1 MKNYTSFESITIKI
15 ASPERIKEWSY
26 GEVKKPETIN
36 YRTLKPERDGLF
48 CEKIFGTTKDWE
60 CYCGKF
66 KSIRYKGVICDKCGV
81 EVTHSKVRRERMG
94 HIELAAPVSHIWYY
108 RSVPSRMGLL
118 LDMTMNSLKTIL
130 YFEKYVIIDPA
141 DSGRNKGELLDE
153 EEYHSYLDEYGD
165 KFVAGI
171 GADAIKELLSR
182 IDIETEARN
191 IRQKIQDKKVTDKRM
206 LKRLEVLEAF
216 RDSGN
221 RPEWM
226 VLDVVPVIPPELRP
240 MVQLDGGRFAT
251 SDLNDLYRRVI
262 NRNNRLKRLLA
273 LKAPEIIVRNEK
285 RMLQEAVD
293 ALFDNSRRKRTV
305 KGKGNRPLKSISD
318 MLKGKQGRFRQNLL
332 GKRVDYS
339 GRSVIVVGPEL
350 KFHQMGLPKK
360 MALELFKPFIMKRLV
375 DLELAPNIKS
385 AKKKVEAE
393 DKDVFEALETVVKE
407 HPVLLNRAPTLH
419 RLGIQ
424 AFLPVLVDGKAIK
437 LHPLVCH
444 AFNADFDGDQMAIH
458 VPLSPKAQLETWM
471 LMLSPHNILNPAN
484 GHPICGP
491 TQDIVLGIYYLTSEI
506 KGGAGAGKFF
516 TGLEEIMYAIDSG
529 YLDIRAKISVLY
541 NNKIIETTPGRL
553 IFNTSL
559 PKGYSYVNK
568 VLGDKETNK
577 IIAEVYDLHGPGATV
592 VMLDEIKKLGYRY
605 ATRFAPTISIHDIK
619 GSPLKAALVS
629 DANKEVEKAD
639 MEYRKGIITN
649 EERKK
654 KVIEIWTKT
663 NDKITE
669 NMFKELEKDNDGFNP
684 VYVMAVSGARGSKQQ
699 IRQLAGMRGLMAK
712 PSGEIIELAIR
723 SNFREGLG
731 ILEFFIS
738 THGARKGLSDTA
750 LKTADAGYLTRRLVD
765 ISQDV
770 IITEKDCGTDAYI
783 TLGIVKE
790 GENVIV
796 SLADRV
802 FGRYTAEDIIDP
814 VTEQVVYPRNTI
826 IVRSVGQKIENL
838 GYTQLKVRSPL
849 TCESKHGI
857 CIMCYGMDMA
867 RLVPAEIGEA
877 VGTIAAQSIGQPGT
891 QLTMRTFHI
900 GGVASAKVKE
910 KEYKVSYQA
919 LVKSISGKIVVTA
932 EGKRLFARPGS
943 IVVQNLVQEF
953 DLSELTNIRVEQ
965 GQKVDKGQV
974 IASNQKGEMIHADST
989 GTVDMNSNQKFR
1001 VMGDDTVIP
1010 VRSGTLLFVSQ
1021 GDVIPPNKAL
1031 AEFDPFNEVLISELD
1046 GTVSWVDLEVGKNLR
1061 RDEDQKT
1068 SNVIFKIIEQ
1078 KREKLNPRLVVT
1090 DSNGHSVEYVLP
1102 VDAILL
1108 HRNGDKVKIGDALY
1122 KIPSIAEKTRD
1133 IVGGLPRV
1141 DELFEARRPKD
1152 PATLAEISGKI
1163 EDKGEIVKEKRILWI
1178 IPDNPDLEKIKVTIP
1193 VGKQLRVQDGDYVK
1207 QGDQL
1212 DDGNFD
1218 PHDILRVKGVD
1229 ALHAYLVKEVQEVY
1243 RLQGVHINDKHIEV
1257 VVRQMLRKV
1266 TITDSGDTS
1275 FVSQQQVDKFS
1286 FKDENKRVEREGGSP
1301 AQSQPILLGLTKASL
1316 NTDSFLSAA
1325 SFQETTKVLTDAAI
1339 KGKTDKLIGLKE
1351 NVIIGHMIP
1360 AGTGMRKYLN
1370 IDVFKDYYGDLERD
1384 DDDFDDTSLD
1394 EEGGVSQYV
1403 NPEQNTVAVEVTDKS
1418 DMEIEENDEDDLGEE
1433 LPEGALE
1440 DPAVP
1445 RTRSLMD
1452 DLDDDFEEEEE
1463 EESGEDDD

>member
-1 MKNYTSFESITIKI
+1 MRNYNSFESITIRL
-15 ASPERIKEWSY
+15 ASPERIKEWSF

-66 KSIRYKGVICDKCGV
+66 KSIRYKGVVCDKCGV

-118 LDMTMNSLKTIL
+118 LDMTINQLKSVL

-141 DSGRNKGELLDE
+141 DSGRNRGELIDE
-153 EEYHSYLDEYGD
+153 DEYHNYLDEYGD
-165 KFVAGI
+165 KFIAGI
-171 GADAIKELLSR
+171 GGDAIKELLAR
-182 IDIETEARN
+182 IDVDAEARV
-191 IRQKIQDKKVTDKRM
+191 IRQKIQDKNKISDKRIF
-206 LKRLEVLEAF
+206 KRLEVLEAF

-240 MVQLDGGRFAT
+240 MVQLEGGRFAT

-350 KFHQMGLPKK
+350 KYHQMGLPKK

-385 AKKKVEAE
+385 AKKKIEAE
-393 DKDVFEALETVVKE
+393 DKEVFDVLETVVKE

-424 AFLPVLVDGKAIK
+424 AFLPVLVEGKAIK

-458 VPLSPKAQLETWM
+458 VPLAPKAQLETWM

-484 GHPICGP
+484 GQPICGP
-491 TQDIVLGIYYLTSEI
+491 TQDIVLGIYYLTSEVKDA
-506 KGGAGAGKFF
+506 KGEGKFF
-516 TGLEEIMYAIDSG
+516 TGLEEVMYAIETKTVE
-529 YLDIRAKISVLY
+529 IRSKISVLHEG
-541 NNKIIETTPGRL
+541 KIIETTPGRL
-553 IFNTSL
+553 IFNQVM
-559 PKGYSYVNK
+559 PKGYVYINRT
-568 VLGDKETNK
+568 LGDKETNK
-577 IIAEVYDLHGPGATV
+577 IIADVYEKFGPGITV
-592 VMLDEIKKLGYRY
+592 VMLDEIKRLGYRY
-605 ATRFAPTISIHDIK
+605 ATVFAPTISIDDIRV
-619 GSPLKAALVS
+619 SPQKEGLVN

-649 EERKK
+649 EERRK

-663 NDKITE
+663 NDRITE
-669 NMFKELEKDNDGFNP
+669 GMFKELEKDQAGFNP
-684 VYVMAVSGARGSKQQ
+684 VYVMAASGARGSKQQ

-731 ILEFFIS
+731 VLEFFIS
-738 THGARKGLSDTA
+738 THGARKGLADTA

-770 IITEKDCGTDAYI
+770 IVSEDDCGTKANI

-802 FGRYTAEDIIDP
+802 FGRYTAEDLVDP
-814 VTEQVVYPRNTI
+814 VTEKVVFPKDTLITRAL
-826 IVRSVGQKIENL
+826 GQQIENL
-838 GYTQLKVRSPL
+838 GYDKIKVRSPL
-849 TCESKHGI
+849 TCRSRHGI
-857 CIMCYGMDMA
+857 CTKCYGMDMA

-891 QLTMRTFHI
+891 QLTMRTFHV
-900 GGVASAKVKE
+900 GGAASATIQE
-910 KEYKVSYQA
+910 KEHKVPFRS
-919 LVKSISGKIVVTA
+919 LVKSINGRLVTNA
-932 EGKRLFARPGS
+932 NGAKVFARRGTI
-943 IVVQNLVQEF
+943 IVNRLIQEF
-953 DLSELTNIRVEQ
+953 NTESLSSVRIVD
-965 GQKVDKGQV
+965 GQRLE
-974 IASNQKGEMIHADST
+974 KGEVFATQVGEST
-989 GTVDMNSNQKFR
+989 EQRITSDQAGVVSLVGTTLR
-1001 VMGDDTVIP
+1001 ILGDDIVIP
-1010 VRSGTLLFVSQ
+1010 VKIGTILKAEEGQIVEE
-1021 GDVIPPNKAL
+1021 NKAL
-1031 AEFDPFNEVLISELD
+1031 AEFDPYNEVAVSETA
-1046 GTVSWVDLEVGKNLR
+1046 GTIVWEDLEIGKNVR
-1061 RDEDQKT
+1061 RDVDPKT
-1068 SNVIFKIIEQ
+1068 SNIILKVVEQKKDRLVPKVIVGSDGYSVPVDALLQFQNGDKVREGDVIFKI
-1078 KREKLNPRLVVT
+1078 P
-1090 DSNGHSVEYVLP
+1090 SV
-1102 VDAILL
+1102 
-1108 HRNGDKVKIGDALY
+1108 
-1122 KIPSIAEKTRD
+1122 AEKTRD
-1133 IVGGLPRV
+1133 ITGGLPRV

-1152 PATLAEISGKI
+1152 ACTLAEIDGKI
-1163 EDKGEIVKEKRILWI
+1163 EDKGEIVKEKRILYI
-1178 IPDNPDLEKIKVTIP
+1178 LPDSPEQEKVKVAIPI
-1193 VGKQLRVQDGDYVK
+1193 GKQIRVRQGDFVK
-1207 QGDQL
+1207 RGDQL
-1212 DDGNFD
+1212 DEGNFD
-1218 PHDILRVKGVD
+1218 PHDILAIKGPS
-1229 ALHAYLVKEVQEVY
+1229 ALHEYLVSEVQEVY

-1257 VVRQMLRKV
+1257 VVRSMLRKV
-1266 TITDSGDTS
+1266 IITDSGDTS
-1275 FVSQQQVDKFS
+1275 FVNQQQVDKFL
-1286 FKDENKRVEREGGSP
+1286 FDEENDRVEQEGGSP
-1301 AQSQPILLGLTKASL
+1301 AQGTPVLLGLTKASL
-1316 NTDSFLSAA
+1316 NTESYFSAA

-1339 KGKTDKLIGLKE
+1339 KGKTDNLMGLKE

-1360 AGTGMRKYLN
+1360 AGTGMKKYRD
-1370 IDVFKDYYGDLERD
+1370 IEVFKELPGDLD
-1384 DDDFDDTSLD
+1384 W
-1394 EEGGVSQYV
+1394 
-1403 NPEQNTVAVEVTDKS
+1403 
-1418 DMEIEENDEDDLGEE
+1418 DLE
-1433 LPEGALE
+1433 
-1440 DPAVP
+1440 
-1445 RTRSLMD
+1445 S
-1452 DLDDDFEEEEE
+1452 EEEEE
-1463 EESGEDDD
+1463 ELSELSESAPVSTATLSRLVAEEDEDEDELEEESDDSDDEDDDD

>member
-1 MKNYTSFESITIKI
+1 MRNYNSFESITIRL
-15 ASPERIKEWSY
+15 ASPERIKEWSF

-66 KSIRYKGVICDKCGV
+66 KSIRYKGVVCDKCGV

-118 LDMTMNSLKTIL
+118 LDMTINQLKSVL

-141 DSGRNKGELLDE
+141 DSGRNRGELIDE
-153 EEYHSYLDEYGD
+153 DEYHNYLDEYGD
-165 KFVAGI
+165 KFIAGI
-171 GADAIKELLSR
+171 GGDAIKELLAR
-182 IDIETEARN
+182 IDVDAEARV
-191 IRQKIQDKKVTDKRM
+191 IRQKIQDKNKISDKRIF
-206 LKRLEVLEAF
+206 KRLEVLEAF

-240 MVQLDGGRFAT
+240 MVQLEGGRFAT

-350 KFHQMGLPKK
+350 KYHQMGLPKK

-385 AKKKVEAE
+385 AKKKIEAE
-393 DKDVFEALETVVKE
+393 DKEVFDVLETVVKE

-424 AFLPVLVDGKAIK
+424 AFLPVLVEGKAIK

-458 VPLSPKAQLETWM
+458 VPLAPKAQLETWM

-484 GHPICGP
+484 GQPICGP
-491 TQDIVLGIYYLTSEI
+491 TQDIVLGIYYLTSEVKDG
-506 KGGAGAGKFF
+506 KGEGKFF
-516 TGLEEIMYAIDSG
+516 TGLEEVMYAIETKTVE
-529 YLDIRAKISVLY
+529 IRSKISVLHEG
-541 NNKIIETTPGRL
+541 KIIETTPGRL
-553 IFNTSL
+553 IFNQVM
-559 PKGYSYVNK
+559 PKGYVYINRT
-568 VLGDKETNK
+568 LGDKETNK
-577 IIAEVYDLHGPGATV
+577 IIADVYEKFGPGLTV
-592 VMLDEIKKLGYRY
+592 VMLDEIKRLGYRY
-605 ATRFAPTISIHDIK
+605 ATLFAPTISIDDIRV
-619 GSPLKAALVS
+619 SPQKEGLVN

-649 EERKK
+649 EERRK

-663 NDKITE
+663 NDRITDG
-669 NMFKELEKDNDGFNP
+669 MFKELEKDQGGFNP
-684 VYVMAVSGARGSKQQ
+684 VFVMAASGARGSKQQ

-731 ILEFFIS
+731 VLEFFIS
-738 THGARKGLSDTA
+738 THGARKGLADTA

-770 IITEKDCGTDAYI
+770 IVSEDDCGTKTNI

-796 SLADRV
+796 SLGDRV
-802 FGRYTAEDIIDP
+802 FGRYTAEDLVDP
-814 VTEQVVYPRNTI
+814 VSEKVVFPKDTLITRAI
-826 IVRSVGQKIENL
+826 GQQIENL
-838 GYTQLKVRSPL
+838 GYDKIKVRSPL
-849 TCESKHGI
+849 TCRSRHGI
-857 CIMCYGMDMA
+857 CTKCYGMDMA

-891 QLTMRTFHI
+891 QLTMRTFHV
-900 GGVASAKVKE
+900 GGAASATIQE
-910 KEYKVSYQA
+910 KEHKVPYRS
-919 LVKSISGKIVVTA
+919 LVKSINGRLVTNA
-932 EGKRLFARPGS
+932 NGAKVFARRGTI
-943 IVVQNLVQEF
+943 IVNRLIQEF
-953 DLSELTNIRVEQ
+953 NTDSLSSVRIVD
-965 GQKVDKGQV
+965 GQRLE
-974 IASNQKGEMIHADST
+974 KGEVFATQVGEST
-989 GTVDMNSNQKFR
+989 EQRITSDQAGTVSLVGTTLR
-1001 VMGDDTVIP
+1001 ILGDDFVLP
-1010 VRSGTLLFVSQ
+1010 VKIGTILRTEEGQIVEE
-1021 GDVIPPNKAL
+1021 NKAL
-1031 AEFDPFNEVLISELD
+1031 AEFDPYNEVAVSETA
-1046 GTVSWVDLEVGKNLR
+1046 GTIVWEDLEIGKNVR
-1061 RDEDQKT
+1061 RDVDPKT
-1068 SNVIFKIIEQ
+1068 SNIILKVVEQKKDRLVPKVVVGSDGYSVPVDALLQFQNGDKVREGDVIFKI
-1078 KREKLNPRLVVT
+1078 P
-1090 DSNGHSVEYVLP
+1090 SV
-1102 VDAILL
+1102 
-1108 HRNGDKVKIGDALY
+1108 
-1122 KIPSIAEKTRD
+1122 AEKTRD
-1133 IVGGLPRV
+1133 ITGGLPRV

-1152 PATLAEISGKI
+1152 ACTLAEIDGKI
-1163 EDKGEIVKEKRILWI
+1163 EDKGEIVKEKRILYI
-1178 IPDNPDLEKIKVTIP
+1178 VPETTELEKVKVAIP
-1193 VGKQLRVQDGDYVK
+1193 IGKQIRVRQGDFVK
-1207 QGDQL
+1207 RGDQL
-1212 DDGNFD
+1212 DEGNFD
-1218 PHDILRVKGVD
+1218 PHDILTIKGPN
-1229 ALHAYLVKEVQEVY
+1229 ALHEYLVSEVQEVY

-1266 TITDSGDTS
+1266 IITDSGDTS
-1275 FVSQQQVDKFS
+1275 FVNQQQVDKFL
-1286 FKDENKRVEREGGSP
+1286 FDEENDRVEKEGGSP
-1301 AQSQPILLGLTKASL
+1301 AQGTPVLLGLTKASL
-1316 NTDSFLSAA
+1316 NTESYFSAA

-1339 KGKTDKLIGLKE
+1339 KGKTDNLVGLKE

-1360 AGTGMRKYLN
+1360 AGTGMKKYRD
-1370 IDVFKDYYGDLERD
+1370 IEVFKEMPGDLD
-1384 DDDFDDTSLD
+1384 W
-1394 EEGGVSQYV
+1394 
-1403 NPEQNTVAVEVTDKS
+1403 
-1418 DMEIEENDEDDLGEE
+1418 DLE
-1433 LPEGALE
+1433 
-1440 DPAVP
+1440 
-1445 RTRSLMD
+1445 T
-1452 DLDDDFEEEEE
+1452 EEEEE
-1463 EESGEDDD
+1463 EVSELSEATPVSAATLTRLVAEEDEDEDELEEEAEEAEDDDED

>member
-1 MKNYTSFESITIKI
+1 MRNYNSFESITIRL
-15 ASPERIKEWSY
+15 ASPERIKEWSF

-66 KSIRYKGVICDKCGV
+66 KSIRYKGVVCDKCGV

-118 LDMTMNSLKTIL
+118 LDMTINQLKSVL

-141 DSGRNKGELLDE
+141 DSGRNRGELIDE
-153 EEYHSYLDEYGD
+153 DEYHNYLDEYGD
-165 KFVAGI
+165 KFIAGI
-171 GADAIKELLSR
+171 GGDAIKELLAR
-182 IDIETEARN
+182 IDVDAEARV
-191 IRQKIQDKKVTDKRM
+191 IRQKIQDKNKISDKRIF
-206 LKRLEVLEAF
+206 KRLEVLEAF

-240 MVQLDGGRFAT
+240 MVQLEGGRFAT

-350 KFHQMGLPKK
+350 KYHQMGLPKK

-385 AKKKVEAE
+385 AKKKIEAE
-393 DKDVFEALETVVKE
+393 DKEVFDVLETVVKE

-424 AFLPVLVDGKAIK
+424 AFLPVLVEGKAIK

-458 VPLSPKAQLETWM
+458 VPLAPKAQLETWM

-484 GHPICGP
+484 GQPICGP
-491 TQDIVLGIYYLTSEI
+491 TQDIVLGIYYLTSEVKDA
-506 KGGAGAGKFF
+506 KGEGKFF
-516 TGLEEIMYAIDSG
+516 TGLEEVMYAIETKTVE
-529 YLDIRAKISVLY
+529 IRSKISVLHEG
-541 NNKIIETTPGRL
+541 KIIETTPGRL
-553 IFNTSL
+553 IFNQVM
-559 PKGYSYVNK
+559 PKGYVYINRT
-568 VLGDKETNK
+568 LGDKETNK
-577 IIAEVYDLHGPGATV
+577 IIADVYEKFGPGITV
-592 VMLDEIKKLGYRY
+592 VMLDEIKRLGYRY
-605 ATRFAPTISIHDIK
+605 ATVFAPTISIDDIRV
-619 GSPLKAALVS
+619 SPQKEGLVN

-649 EERKK
+649 EERRK

-663 NDKITE
+663 NDRITE
-669 NMFKELEKDNDGFNP
+669 GMFKELEKDQAGFNP
-684 VYVMAVSGARGSKQQ
+684 VYVMAASGARGSKQQ

-731 ILEFFIS
+731 VLEFFIS
-738 THGARKGLSDTA
+738 THGARKGLADTA

-770 IITEKDCGTDAYI
+770 IVSEDDCGTKANI

-802 FGRYTAEDIIDP
+802 FGRYTAEDLVDP
-814 VTEQVVYPRNTI
+814 VTEKVVFPKDTLITRAL
-826 IVRSVGQKIENL
+826 GQQIENL
-838 GYTQLKVRSPL
+838 GYDKIKVRSPL
-849 TCESKHGI
+849 TCRSRHGI
-857 CIMCYGMDMA
+857 CTKCYGMDMA

-891 QLTMRTFHI
+891 QLTMRTFHV
-900 GGVASAKVKE
+900 GGAASATISEREHKVPYRSIVKSINGRLVTNANSAKV
-910 KEYKVSYQA
+910 
-919 LVKSISGKIVVTA
+919 
-932 EGKRLFARPGS
+932 FARRGTI
-943 IVVQNLVQEF
+943 IVNRLIQEF
-953 DLSELTNIRVEQ
+953 NTESLSSVRIVD
-965 GQKVDKGQV
+965 GQRLE
-974 IASNQKGEMIHADST
+974 KGEVFATQVGEST
-989 GTVDMNSNQKFR
+989 EQRITSDQAGVVSLVGTTLR
-1001 VMGDDTVIP
+1001 ILGDDIVIP
-1010 VRSGTLLFVSQ
+1010 VKIGTILKVEEGQ
-1021 GDVIPPNKAL
+1021 IVDENRAL
-1031 AEFDPFNEVLISELD
+1031 AEFDPFNEVAVSETA
-1046 GTVSWVDLEVGKNLR
+1046 GTIQWEDLEIGKNVR
-1061 RDEDQKT
+1061 RDVDPKT
-1068 SNVIFKIIEQ
+1068 SNIILKVVEQ
-1078 KREKLNPRLVVT
+1078 KKDRLVPKVIVGS
-1090 DSNGHSVEYVLP
+1090 DSYSVP
-1102 VDAILL
+1102 VDALL
-1108 HRNGDKVKIGDALY
+1108 QFQNGDKVREGDIIF
-1122 KIPSIAEKTRD
+1122 KIPSVAEKTRD
-1133 IVGGLPRV
+1133 ITGGLPRV

-1152 PATLAEISGKI
+1152 ACTLAEIDGKI
-1163 EDKGEIVKEKRILWI
+1163 EDKGEIVKEKRILYI
-1178 IPDNPDLEKIKVTIP
+1178 IPETAEQEKVKVAIP
-1193 VGKQLRVQDGDYVK
+1193 VGKQIRVRQGDFVK
-1207 QGDQL
+1207 RGDQL
-1212 DDGNFD
+1212 DEGNFD
-1218 PHDILRVKGVD
+1218 PHDILAIKGPS
-1229 ALHAYLVKEVQEVY
+1229 ALHEYLVSEVQEVY

-1257 VVRQMLRKV
+1257 VVRSMLRKV
-1266 TITDSGDTS
+1266 IITDSGDTS
-1275 FVSQQQVDKFS
+1275 FVNQQQVDKFL
-1286 FKDENKRVEREGGSP
+1286 FDEENDRVEQEGGSP
-1301 AQSQPILLGLTKASL
+1301 AQGTPVLLGLTKASL
-1316 NTDSFLSAA
+1316 NTESYFSAA

-1339 KGKTDKLIGLKE
+1339 KGKTDNLMGLKE

-1360 AGTGMRKYLN
+1360 AGTGMKKYRD
-1370 IDVFKDYYGDLERD
+1370 IEVFKEMPGDLDWDLESEDEEEEVSELSESAPVSTATLSRLVAEEDEDEDELEEEADDSDDED
-1384 DDDFDDTSLD
+1384 DDD
-1394 EEGGVSQYV
+1394 
-1403 NPEQNTVAVEVTDKS
+1403 
-1418 DMEIEENDEDDLGEE
+1418 
-1433 LPEGALE
+1433 
-1440 DPAVP
+1440 
-1445 RTRSLMD
+1445 
-1452 DLDDDFEEEEE
+1452 
-1463 EESGEDDD
+1463 

>member
-1 MKNYTSFESITIKI
+1 MRNYTSFESITIKI

-36 YRTLKPERDGLF
+36 YRTLKPEREGLF

-66 KSIRYKGVICDKCGV
+66 KSIRYKGVVCDKCGV

-118 LDMTMNSLKTIL
+118 LDMTMNALKSIL

-182 IDIETEARN
+182 IDIEAEARS
-191 IRQKIQDKKVTDKRM
+191 IRQKIQDKKVTDKR
-206 LKRLEVLEAF
+206 LVKRLEVLEAF

-226 VLDVVPVIPPELRP
+226 VLDVLPVIPPELRP

-375 DLELAPNIKS
+375 DLDLAPNIKS

-491 TQDIVLGIYYLTSEI
+491 TQDIVLGIYYLTSEL
-506 KGGAGAGKFF
+506 KNGLGAGKFF
-516 TGLEEIMYAIDSG
+516 ADLDEIMYAIDTG
-529 YLDIRAKISVLY
+529 CLEIRSKINVLHQGR
-541 NNKIIETTPGRL
+541 IIETTAGRM
-553 IFNTSL
+553 IFNKAL
-559 PKGYSYVNK
+559 PKGYNYVNR

-577 IIAEVYDLHGPGATV
+577 IIAEVYDIYGPGPTV
-592 VMLDEIKKLGYRY
+592 IMLDEIKKLGYRY
-605 ATRFAPTISIHDIK
+605 ATKFAPTISIHDIK
-619 GSPLKAALVS
+619 GSPAKAQLVAEAS
-629 DANKEVEKAD
+629 KDVEKAD
-639 MEYRKGIITN
+639 MEYRKGIITDD
-649 EERKK
+649 ERKK
-654 KVIEIWTKT
+654 KVIDIWTKT
-663 NDKITE
+663 SDKITE
-669 NMFKELEKDNDGFNP
+669 SMFKELEKDQDGFNP
-684 VYVMAVSGARGSKQQ
+684 VYVMAASGARGSKQQ

-770 IITEKDCGTDAYI
+770 IITEQDCGTDQSI
-783 TLGIVKE
+783 TLSVVKE

-802 FGRYTAEDIIDP
+802 FGRYTAEDVIDP
-814 VTEQVVYPRNTI
+814 VTEKVIFPRDTL

-838 GYTQLKVRSPL
+838 GYSKLKVRSPL

-857 CIMCYGMDMA
+857 CSKCYGMDMA
-867 RLVPAEIGEA
+867 RLVPVEIGEA

-891 QLTMRTFHI
+891 QLTMRTFHV
-900 GGVASAKVKE
+900 GGAASSKVKE
-910 KEYKVSYQA
+910 KEYKVAYQA
-919 LVKSISGKIVVTA
+919 YVKSISGKMVTTA
-932 EGKRLFARPGS
+932 EGKKLFSRRGS
-943 IVVQNLVQEF
+943 IVVQNLIQEYP
-953 DLSELTNIRVEQ
+953 LSQLTNIKVEV
-965 GQKVDKGQV
+965 GQLVEKGQV
-974 IASNQKGEMIHADST
+974 IASNEKGEMLHAEMSGHVEIHGD
-989 GTVDMNSNQKFR
+989 KFR
-1001 VMGDDTVIP
+1001 LLGDDVVIP
-1010 VRSGTLLFVSQ
+1010 VKIGTILGVNST
-1021 GDVIPPNKAL
+1021 DVVPAGKPL
-1031 AEFDPFNEVLISELD
+1031 AEFDPYNDVAIADFD
-1046 GTVSWVDLEVGKNLR
+1046 GVITWADLEVGKNLR
-1061 RDEDQKT
+1061 RDEDPKT
-1068 SNVIFKIIEQ
+1068 GNAIFKVIEQ
-1078 KREKLNPRLVVT
+1078 KREKLYPRLILT
-1090 DSNGHSVEYVLP
+1090 GEEGVEEYSLP
-1102 VDAILL
+1102 VDAILTVKS
-1108 HRNGDKVKIGDALY
+1108 GDKVKTGNVLY
-1122 KIPSIAEKTRD
+1122 KIPTIAEKTRD
-1133 IVGGLPRV
+1133 ITGGLPRV

-1152 PATLAEISGKI
+1152 AATLAEVSGRI

-1178 IPDNPDLEKIKVTIP
+1178 EPDNGDEKVKVAIP
-1193 VGKQLRVQDGDYVK
+1193 LNKQLRVRHGDYVK
-1207 QGDQL
+1207 RGDQL
-1212 DDGNFD
+1212 DEGNFD
-1218 PHDILRVKGVD
+1218 PHDILRILGID
-1229 ALHAYLVKEVQEVY
+1229 ALYSYLVKEVQEVY

-1266 TITDSGDTS
+1266 VITDSGDTS
-1275 FVSQQQVDKFS
+1275 FVAQQQVDKFV
-1286 FKDENKRVEREGGSP
+1286 FRDENKRVEAEGGSP
-1301 AQSQPILLGLTKASL
+1301 AQAQPILLGLTKASL
-1316 NTDSFLSAA
+1316 NTESFFSAA

-1339 KGKTDKLIGLKE
+1339 KGKTDRLIGLKE

-1360 AGTGMRKYLN
+1360 AGTGMRKYFN
-1370 IDVFKDYYGDLERD
+1370 IDVYKEYYGDLDR
-1384 DDDFDDTSLD
+1384 
-1394 EEGGVSQYV
+1394 EEEVTE
-1403 NPEQNTVAVEVTDKS
+1403 EQETPYLVDRELNTVAIEVTDKK
-1418 DMEIEENDEDDLGEE
+1418 DMEIEENDEEDLGEE
-1433 LPEGALE
+1433 LPEDSMEETTSSRIRSLE
-1440 DPAVP
+1440 DELLEEAEEY
-1445 RTRSLMD
+1445 D
-1452 DLDDDFEEEEE
+1452 EEYEEEE
-1463 EESGEDDD
+1463 

>member
-1 MKNYTSFESITIKI
+1 MRNYNSFESITIRL
-15 ASPERIKEWSY
+15 ASPERIKEWSF

-66 KSIRYKGVICDKCGV
+66 KSIRYKGVVCDKCGV

-118 LDMTMNSLKTIL
+118 LDMTINQLKSVL

-141 DSGRNKGELLDE
+141 DSGRNRGELIDE
-153 EEYHSYLDEYGD
+153 DEYHNYLDEYGD
-165 KFVAGI
+165 KFIAGI
-171 GADAIKELLSR
+171 GGDAIKELLAR
-182 IDIETEARN
+182 IDVDAEARV
-191 IRQKIQDKKVTDKRM
+191 IRQKIQDKNKISDKRIF
-206 LKRLEVLEAF
+206 KRLEVLEAF

-240 MVQLDGGRFAT
+240 MVQLEGGRFAT

-350 KFHQMGLPKK
+350 KYHQMGLPKK

-385 AKKKVEAE
+385 AKKKIEAE
-393 DKDVFEALETVVKE
+393 DKEVFDVLETVVKE

-424 AFLPVLVDGKAIK
+424 AFLPVLVEGKAIK

-458 VPLSPKAQLETWM
+458 VPLAPKAQLETWM

-484 GHPICGP
+484 GQPICGP
-491 TQDIVLGIYYLTSEI
+491 TQDIVLGIYYLTSEVKDG
-506 KGGAGAGKFF
+506 KGEGKFF
-516 TGLEEIMYAIDSG
+516 TGLEEVMYAIETKTVE
-529 YLDIRAKISVLY
+529 IRSKISVLHEG
-541 NNKIIETTPGRL
+541 KIIETTPGRL
-553 IFNTSL
+553 IFNQVM
-559 PKGYSYVNK
+559 PKGYVYINRT
-568 VLGDKETNK
+568 LGDKETNK
-577 IIAEVYDLHGPGATV
+577 IIADVYEKFGPGITV
-592 VMLDEIKKLGYRY
+592 VMLDEIKRLGYRY
-605 ATRFAPTISIHDIK
+605 ATVFAPTISIDDIRV
-619 GSPLKAALVS
+619 SPQKEGLVN

-649 EERKK
+649 EERRK

-663 NDKITE
+663 NDRITE
-669 NMFKELEKDNDGFNP
+669 GMFKELEKDQAGFNP
-684 VYVMAVSGARGSKQQ
+684 VYVMAASGARGSKQQ

-731 ILEFFIS
+731 VLEFFIS
-738 THGARKGLSDTA
+738 THGARKGLADTA

-770 IITEKDCGTDAYI
+770 IVSEDDCGTKANI

-802 FGRYTAEDIIDP
+802 FGRYTAEDLADP
-814 VTEQVVYPRNTI
+814 VTEKVVFPKDTLITRAL
-826 IVRSVGQKIENL
+826 GQQIENL
-838 GYTQLKVRSPL
+838 GYDKIKVRSPL
-849 TCESKHGI
+849 TCRSRHGI
-857 CIMCYGMDMA
+857 CTKCYGMDMA

-891 QLTMRTFHI
+891 QLTMRTFHV
-900 GGVASAKVKE
+900 GGAASATIQE
-910 KEYKVSYQA
+910 KEHKVPFRS
-919 LVKSISGKIVVTA
+919 LVKSINGRLVTNA
-932 EGKRLFARPGS
+932 NGAKVFARRGTI
-943 IVVQNLVQEF
+943 IVNRLIQEF
-953 DLSELTNIRVEQ
+953 NTESLSSVRVVD
-965 GQKVDKGQV
+965 GQRLE
-974 IASNQKGEMIHADST
+974 KGEVFATQVGEST
-989 GTVDMNSNQKFR
+989 EQRITSDQAGVVSLVGTTLR
-1001 VMGDDTVIP
+1001 ILGDDIVIP
-1010 VRSGTLLFVSQ
+1010 VKIGTILKAEEGIIVEE
-1021 GDVIPPNKAL
+1021 NKAL
-1031 AEFDPFNEVLISELD
+1031 AEFDPYNEVAVSEAA
-1046 GTVSWVDLEVGKNLR
+1046 GTIQWEDLEIGKNVR
-1061 RDEDQKT
+1061 RDVDPKT
-1068 SNVIFKIIEQ
+1068 SNIILKVVEQKKDRLVPKVIIGSDSYSVPVDALLQFQNGDKVREGDVIFKI
-1078 KREKLNPRLVVT
+1078 P
-1090 DSNGHSVEYVLP
+1090 SV
-1102 VDAILL
+1102 
-1108 HRNGDKVKIGDALY
+1108 
-1122 KIPSIAEKTRD
+1122 AEKTRD
-1133 IVGGLPRV
+1133 ITGGLPRV

-1152 PATLAEISGKI
+1152 ACTLAEIDGKI
-1163 EDKGEIVKEKRILWI
+1163 EDKGEIVKEKRILYI
-1178 IPDNPDLEKIKVTIP
+1178 LPDSPDLEKVKVAIP
-1193 VGKQLRVQDGDYVK
+1193 IGKQIRVRHGDFVK
-1207 QGDQL
+1207 RGDQL
-1212 DDGNFD
+1212 DEGNFD
-1218 PHDILRVKGVD
+1218 PHDILAIKGPS
-1229 ALHAYLVKEVQEVY
+1229 ALHEYLVSEVQEVY

-1257 VVRQMLRKV
+1257 VVRSMLRKV
-1266 TITDSGDTS
+1266 IITDSGDTS
-1275 FVSQQQVDKFS
+1275 FVNQQQVDKFL
-1286 FKDENKRVEREGGSP
+1286 FDEENDRVEQEGGSP
-1301 AQSQPILLGLTKASL
+1301 AQGTPVLLGLTKASL
-1316 NTDSFLSAA
+1316 NTESYFSAA

-1339 KGKTDKLIGLKE
+1339 KGKTDNLMGLKE

-1360 AGTGMRKYLN
+1360 AGTGMKKYRD
-1370 IDVFKDYYGDLERD
+1370 IEVFKEMPGDLD
-1384 DDDFDDTSLD
+1384 W
-1394 EEGGVSQYV
+1394 
-1403 NPEQNTVAVEVTDKS
+1403 
-1418 DMEIEENDEDDLGEE
+1418 DLE
-1433 LPEGALE
+1433 
-1440 DPAVP
+1440 
-1445 RTRSLMD
+1445 S
-1452 DLDDDFEEEEE
+1452 EEEEE
-1463 EESGEDDD
+1463 ELSELSESAPVSTATLSKLVAEEDEDEDELEEESDDSDDEDDDD

>member
-1 MKNYTSFESITIKI
+1 MRNYNSFESITIRL
-15 ASPERIKEWSY
+15 ASPERIKEWSF

-66 KSIRYKGVICDKCGV
+66 KSIRYKGVVCDKCGV

-118 LDMTMNSLKTIL
+118 LDMTINQLKSVL

-141 DSGRNKGELLDE
+141 DSGRNRGELIDE
-153 EEYHSYLDEYGD
+153 DEYHNYLDEYGD
-165 KFVAGI
+165 KFIAGI
-171 GADAIKELLSR
+171 GGDAIKELLAR
-182 IDIETEARN
+182 IDVDVEARV
-191 IRQKIQDKKVTDKRM
+191 IRQKIQDKNKISDKRIF
-206 LKRLEVLEAF
+206 KRLEVLEAF

-240 MVQLDGGRFAT
+240 MVQLEGGRFAT

-318 MLKGKQGRFRQNLL
+318 MLKGKQGWFRQNLL

-350 KFHQMGLPKK
+350 KYHQMGLPKK

-385 AKKKVEAE
+385 AKKKIEAE
-393 DKDVFEALETVVKE
+393 DKEVFDVLETVVKE

-424 AFLPVLVDGKAIK
+424 AFLPILVEGKAIK

-458 VPLSPKAQLETWM
+458 VPLAPKAQLETWM

-484 GHPICGP
+484 GQPICGP
-491 TQDIVLGIYYLTSEI
+491 TQDIVLGIYYLTSEVKDG
-506 KGGAGAGKFF
+506 KGEGKFF
-516 TGLEEIMYAIDSG
+516 TGLEEVMYAIETKTVE
-529 YLDIRAKISVLY
+529 IRSKISVLHEG
-541 NNKIIETTPGRL
+541 KIIETTPGRL
-553 IFNTSL
+553 IFNQVM
-559 PKGYSYVNK
+559 PKGYVYINRT
-568 VLGDKETNK
+568 LGDKETNK
-577 IIAEVYDLHGPGATV
+577 IIADVYEKFGPGLTV
-592 VMLDEIKKLGYRY
+592 VMLDEIKRLGYRY
-605 ATRFAPTISIHDIK
+605 ATVFAPTISIDDIRV
-619 GSPLKAALVS
+619 SPQKEGLVN

-649 EERKK
+649 EERRK

-663 NDKITE
+663 NDRITDG
-669 NMFKELEKDNDGFNP
+669 MFKELEKDQGGFNP
-684 VYVMAVSGARGSKQQ
+684 VFVMAASGARGSKQQ

-731 ILEFFIS
+731 VLEFFIS
-738 THGARKGLSDTA
+738 THGARKGLADTA

-770 IITEKDCGTDAYI
+770 IVSEDDCGTKANI

-796 SLADRV
+796 SLGDRV
-802 FGRYTAEDIIDP
+802 FGRYTAEDLVDP
-814 VTEQVVYPRNTI
+814 VSEKVVFPKDTLITRAI
-826 IVRSVGQKIENL
+826 GQQIENL
-838 GYTQLKVRSPL
+838 GYDKIKVRSPL
-849 TCESKHGI
+849 TCRSRHGI
-857 CIMCYGMDMA
+857 CTKCYGMDMA

-891 QLTMRTFHI
+891 QLTMRTFHV
-900 GGVASAKVKE
+900 GGAASATIQE
-910 KEYKVSYQA
+910 KEHKVPYRC
-919 LVKSISGKIVVTA
+919 LVKSINGRLVTNA
-932 EGKRLFARPGS
+932 NGAKVFARRGTI
-943 IVVQNLVQEF
+943 IVNRLIQEF
-953 DLSELTNIRVEQ
+953 NTDTLSSVRIVD
-965 GQKVDKGQV
+965 GQRLE
-974 IASNQKGEMIHADST
+974 KGEVFAAQVGESIEQRITSDQA
-989 GTVDMNSNQKFR
+989 GTVSLVGTTLR
-1001 VMGDDTVIP
+1001 ILGDDFVLP
-1010 VRSGTLLFVSQ
+1010 VKIGTILRTEEGLIVEE
-1021 GDVIPPNKAL
+1021 NKAL
-1031 AEFDPFNEVLISELD
+1031 AEFDPYNEVAVSETA
-1046 GTVSWVDLEVGKNLR
+1046 GTIVWEDLEIGKNVR
-1061 RDEDQKT
+1061 RDVDPKT
-1068 SNVIFKIIEQ
+1068 SNIILKVVEQKKDRLVPKVVVGSDGYSVPVDALLQFQNGDKVREGDVIFKI
-1078 KREKLNPRLVVT
+1078 P
-1090 DSNGHSVEYVLP
+1090 SV
-1102 VDAILL
+1102 
-1108 HRNGDKVKIGDALY
+1108 
-1122 KIPSIAEKTRD
+1122 AEKTRD
-1133 IVGGLPRV
+1133 ITGGLPRV

-1152 PATLAEISGKI
+1152 ACTLAEIDGKI
-1163 EDKGEIVKEKRILWI
+1163 EDKGEIVKEKRILYI
-1178 IPDNPDLEKIKVTIP
+1178 VPETTELEKVKVAIP
-1193 VGKQLRVQDGDYVK
+1193 IGKQIRVRQGDFVK
-1207 QGDQL
+1207 RGDQL
-1212 DDGNFD
+1212 DEGNFD
-1218 PHDILRVKGVD
+1218 PHDILTIKGPN
-1229 ALHAYLVKEVQEVY
+1229 ALHEYLVSEVQEVY

-1266 TITDSGDTS
+1266 IITDSGDTS
-1275 FVSQQQVDKFS
+1275 FVNQQQVDKFL
-1286 FKDENKRVEREGGSP
+1286 FDEENDRVEKEGGSP
-1301 AQSQPILLGLTKASL
+1301 AQGTPVLLGLTKASL
-1316 NTDSFLSAA
+1316 NTESYFSAA

-1339 KGKTDKLIGLKE
+1339 KGKTDNLVGLKE

-1360 AGTGMRKYLN
+1360 AGTGMKKYRD
-1370 IDVFKDYYGDLERD
+1370 IEVFKEMPGDLD
-1384 DDDFDDTSLD
+1384 W
-1394 EEGGVSQYV
+1394 
-1403 NPEQNTVAVEVTDKS
+1403 
-1418 DMEIEENDEDDLGEE
+1418 DLE
-1433 LPEGALE
+1433 
-1440 DPAVP
+1440 
-1445 RTRSLMD
+1445 T
-1452 DLDDDFEEEEE
+1452 EEEEE
-1463 EESGEDDD
+1463 EVSELSEAAPVSTTTLSRLVAEEDEDEDELEEEAEDAEEEDED

>member
-1 MKNYTSFESITIKI
+1 MRNYNSFESITIRL
-15 ASPERIKEWSY
+15 ASPERIKEWSF

-66 KSIRYKGVICDKCGV
+66 KSIRYKGVVCDKCGV

-118 LDMTMNSLKTIL
+118 LDMTINQLKSVL

-141 DSGRNKGELLDE
+141 DSGRNRGELIDE
-153 EEYHSYLDEYGD
+153 DEYHNYLDEYGD
-165 KFVAGI
+165 KFIAGI
-171 GADAIKELLSR
+171 GGDAIKELLAR
-182 IDIETEARN
+182 IDVDAEARV
-191 IRQKIQDKKVTDKRM
+191 IRQKIQDKNKISDKRIF
-206 LKRLEVLEAF
+206 KRLEVLEAF

-240 MVQLDGGRFAT
+240 MVQLEGGRFAT

-350 KFHQMGLPKK
+350 KYHQMGLPKK

-385 AKKKVEAE
+385 AKKKIEAE
-393 DKDVFEALETVVKE
+393 DKEVFDVLETVVKE

-424 AFLPVLVDGKAIK
+424 AFLPVLVEGKAIK

-458 VPLSPKAQLETWM
+458 VPLAPKAQLETWM

-484 GHPICGP
+484 GQPICGP
-491 TQDIVLGIYYLTSEI
+491 TQDIVLGIYYLTSEVKDA
-506 KGGAGAGKFF
+506 KGEGKFF
-516 TGLEEIMYAIDSG
+516 TGLEEVMYAIETKTVE
-529 YLDIRAKISVLY
+529 IRSKISVLHEG
-541 NNKIIETTPGRL
+541 KIIETTPGRL
-553 IFNTSL
+553 IFNQVM
-559 PKGYSYVNK
+559 PKGYVYINRT
-568 VLGDKETNK
+568 LGDKETNK
-577 IIAEVYDLHGPGATV
+577 IIADVYEKFGPGITV
-592 VMLDEIKKLGYRY
+592 VMLDEIKRLGYRY
-605 ATRFAPTISIHDIK
+605 ATVFAPTISIDDIRV
-619 GSPLKAALVS
+619 SPQKEGLVN

-649 EERKK
+649 EERRK

-663 NDKITE
+663 NDRITE
-669 NMFKELEKDNDGFNP
+669 GMFKELEKDQAGFNP
-684 VYVMAVSGARGSKQQ
+684 VYVMAASGARGSKQQ

-731 ILEFFIS
+731 VLEFFIS
-738 THGARKGLSDTA
+738 THGARKGLADTA

-770 IITEKDCGTDAYI
+770 IVSEDDCGTKANI

-802 FGRYTAEDIIDP
+802 FGRYTAEDLVDP
-814 VTEQVVYPRNTI
+814 VTEKVVFPKDTLITRAL
-826 IVRSVGQKIENL
+826 GQQIENL
-838 GYTQLKVRSPL
+838 GYDKIKVRSPL
-849 TCESKHGI
+849 TCRSRHGI
-857 CIMCYGMDMA
+857 CTKCYGMDMA

-891 QLTMRTFHI
+891 QLTMRTFHV
-900 GGVASAKVKE
+900 GGAASATIQE
-910 KEYKVSYQA
+910 KEHKVPFRS
-919 LVKSISGKIVVTA
+919 LVKSINGRLVTNA
-932 EGKRLFARPGS
+932 NGAKVFARRGTI
-943 IVVQNLVQEF
+943 IVNRLIQEF
-953 DLSELTNIRVEQ
+953 NTESLSSVRVADEQ
-965 GQKVDKGQV
+965 RLE
-974 IASNQKGEMIHADST
+974 KGEVFATQVSDST
-989 GTVDMNSNQKFR
+989 EQRITSDQAGIVSLVGTTLR
-1001 VMGDDTVIP
+1001 ILGDDIVIP
-1010 VRSGTLLFVSQ
+1010 VKIGTILKAEEGIIVEE
-1021 GDVIPPNKAL
+1021 NKAL
-1031 AEFDPFNEVLISELD
+1031 AEFDPFNEVAVSETS
-1046 GTVSWVDLEVGKNLR
+1046 GTIQWEDLEIGKNVR
-1061 RDEDQKT
+1061 RDVDPKT
-1068 SNVIFKIIEQ
+1068 SNIILKVVEQ
-1078 KREKLNPRLVVT
+1078 KKDRLVPKVVVGS
-1090 DSNGHSVEYVLP
+1090 DSYSVP
-1102 VDAILL
+1102 VDALL
-1108 HRNGDKVKIGDALY
+1108 QFQNGDKVREGDIIF
-1122 KIPSIAEKTRD
+1122 KIPSVAEKTRD
-1133 IVGGLPRV
+1133 ITGGLPRV

-1152 PATLAEISGKI
+1152 ACTLAEIDGKI
-1163 EDKGEIVKEKRILWI
+1163 EDKGEIVKEKRILYI
-1178 IPDNPDLEKIKVTIP
+1178 IPETAEQEKVKVAIP
-1193 VGKQLRVQDGDYVK
+1193 VGKQIRVRQGDFVK
-1207 QGDQL
+1207 RGDQL
-1212 DDGNFD
+1212 DEGNFD
-1218 PHDILRVKGVD
+1218 PHDILAIKGPS
-1229 ALHAYLVKEVQEVY
+1229 ALHEYLVSEVQEVY

-1257 VVRQMLRKV
+1257 VVRSMLRKV
-1266 TITDSGDTS
+1266 IITDSGDTS
-1275 FVSQQQVDKFS
+1275 FVNQQQVDKFL
-1286 FKDENKRVEREGGSP
+1286 FDEENDRVEQEGGSP
-1301 AQSQPILLGLTKASL
+1301 AQGTPVLLGLTKASL
-1316 NTDSFLSAA
+1316 NTESYFSAA

-1339 KGKTDKLIGLKE
+1339 KGKTDNLMGLKE

-1360 AGTGMRKYLN
+1360 AGTGMKKYRD
-1370 IDVFKDYYGDLERD
+1370 IEVFKEMPGDLD
-1384 DDDFDDTSLD
+1384 W
-1394 EEGGVSQYV
+1394 
-1403 NPEQNTVAVEVTDKS
+1403 
-1418 DMEIEENDEDDLGEE
+1418 DLE
-1433 LPEGALE
+1433 
-1440 DPAVP
+1440 
-1445 RTRSLMD
+1445 S
-1452 DLDDDFEEEEE
+1452 EEEEE
-1463 EESGEDDD
+1463 ELSELSESAPVSTATLSRLVAEEDEDEDELEEESDDSDDEDDDD

>member
-1 MKNYTSFESITIKI
+1 MRNYNSFESITIRL
-15 ASPERIKEWSY
+15 ASPERIKEWSF

-66 KSIRYKGVICDKCGV
+66 KSIRYKGVVCDKCGV

-118 LDMTMNSLKTIL
+118 LDMTINQLKSVL

-141 DSGRNKGELLDE
+141 DSGRNRGELIDE
-153 EEYHSYLDEYGD
+153 DEYHNYLDEYGD
-165 KFVAGI
+165 KFIAGI
-171 GADAIKELLSR
+171 GGDAIKELLAR
-182 IDIETEARN
+182 IDVDAEARV
-191 IRQKIQDKKVTDKRM
+191 IRQKIQDKNKISDKRIF
-206 LKRLEVLEAF
+206 KRLEVLEAF

-240 MVQLDGGRFAT
+240 MVQLEGGRFAT

-350 KFHQMGLPKK
+350 KYHQMGLPKK

-385 AKKKVEAE
+385 AKKKIEAE
-393 DKDVFEALETVVKE
+393 DKEVFDVLETVVKE

-424 AFLPVLVDGKAIK
+424 AFLPVLVEGKAIK

-458 VPLSPKAQLETWM
+458 VPLAPKAQLETWM

-484 GHPICGP
+484 GQPICGP
-491 TQDIVLGIYYLTSEI
+491 TQDIVLGIYYLTSEVKDG
-506 KGGAGAGKFF
+506 KGEGKFF
-516 TGLEEIMYAIDSG
+516 TGLEEVMYAIETKTVE
-529 YLDIRAKISVLY
+529 IRSKISVLHEG
-541 NNKIIETTPGRL
+541 KIIETTPGRL
-553 IFNTSL
+553 IFNQVM
-559 PKGYSYVNK
+559 PKGYVYINRT
-568 VLGDKETNK
+568 LGDKETNK
-577 IIAEVYDLHGPGATV
+577 IIADVYEKFGPGITV
-592 VMLDEIKKLGYRY
+592 VMLDEIKRLGYRY
-605 ATRFAPTISIHDIK
+605 ATVFAPTISIDDIRV
-619 GSPLKAALVS
+619 SPQKEGLVN

-649 EERKK
+649 EERRK

-663 NDKITE
+663 NDRITE
-669 NMFKELEKDNDGFNP
+669 GMFKELEKDQAGFNP
-684 VYVMAVSGARGSKQQ
+684 VYVMAASGARGSKQQ

-731 ILEFFIS
+731 VLEFFIS
-738 THGARKGLSDTA
+738 THGARKGLADTA

-770 IITEKDCGTDAYI
+770 IVSEDDCGTKANI

-802 FGRYTAEDIIDP
+802 FGRYTAEDLVDP
-814 VTEQVVYPRNTI
+814 VTEKVVFPKDTLITRAL
-826 IVRSVGQKIENL
+826 GQQIENL
-838 GYTQLKVRSPL
+838 GYDKIKVRSPL
-849 TCESKHGI
+849 TCRSRHGI
-857 CIMCYGMDMA
+857 CTKCYGMDMA

-891 QLTMRTFHI
+891 QLTMRTFHV
-900 GGVASAKVKE
+900 GGAASATIQE
-910 KEYKVSYQA
+910 KEHKVPFRS
-919 LVKSISGKIVVTA
+919 LVKSINGRLVTNA
-932 EGKRLFARPGS
+932 NGAKVFARRGTI
-943 IVVQNLVQEF
+943 IVNRLIQEF
-953 DLSELTNIRVEQ
+953 NTESLSSVRVVD
-965 GQKVDKGQV
+965 GQRLE
-974 IASNQKGEMIHADST
+974 KGEVFATQVGEST
-989 GTVDMNSNQKFR
+989 EQRITSDQAGVVSLVGTTLR
-1001 VMGDDTVIP
+1001 ILGDDIVIP
-1010 VRSGTLLFVSQ
+1010 VKIGTILKAEEGIIVEE
-1021 GDVIPPNKAL
+1021 NKAL
-1031 AEFDPFNEVLISELD
+1031 AEFDPYNEVAVSEAA
-1046 GTVSWVDLEVGKNLR
+1046 GTIQWEDLEIGKNVR
-1061 RDEDQKT
+1061 RDVDPKT
-1068 SNVIFKIIEQ
+1068 SNIILKVVEQKKDRLVPKVIIGSDSYSVPVDALLQFQNGDKVREGDVIFKI
-1078 KREKLNPRLVVT
+1078 P
-1090 DSNGHSVEYVLP
+1090 SV
-1102 VDAILL
+1102 
-1108 HRNGDKVKIGDALY
+1108 
-1122 KIPSIAEKTRD
+1122 AEKTRD
-1133 IVGGLPRV
+1133 ITGGLPRV

-1152 PATLAEISGKI
+1152 ACTLAEIDGKI
-1163 EDKGEIVKEKRILWI
+1163 EDKGEIVKEKRILYI
-1178 IPDNPDLEKIKVTIP
+1178 LPDSPELEKVKVAIP
-1193 VGKQLRVQDGDYVK
+1193 IGKQIRVRHGDFVK
-1207 QGDQL
+1207 RGDQL
-1212 DDGNFD
+1212 DEGNFD
-1218 PHDILRVKGVD
+1218 PHDILAIKGPS
-1229 ALHAYLVKEVQEVY
+1229 ALHEYLVSEVQEVY

-1257 VVRQMLRKV
+1257 VVRSMLRKV
-1266 TITDSGDTS
+1266 IITDSGDTS
-1275 FVSQQQVDKFS
+1275 FVNQQQVDKFL
-1286 FKDENKRVEREGGSP
+1286 FDEENDRVEQEGGSP
-1301 AQSQPILLGLTKASL
+1301 AQGTPVLLGLTKASL
-1316 NTDSFLSAA
+1316 NTESYFSAA

-1339 KGKTDKLIGLKE
+1339 KGKTDNLMGLKE

-1360 AGTGMRKYLN
+1360 AGTGMKKYRD
-1370 IDVFKDYYGDLERD
+1370 IEVFKEMPGDLD
-1384 DDDFDDTSLD
+1384 W
-1394 EEGGVSQYV
+1394 
-1403 NPEQNTVAVEVTDKS
+1403 
-1418 DMEIEENDEDDLGEE
+1418 DLE
-1433 LPEGALE
+1433 
-1440 DPAVP
+1440 
-1445 RTRSLMD
+1445 S
-1452 DLDDDFEEEEE
+1452 EEEEE
-1463 EESGEDDD
+1463 ELSELSESAPVSTATLSKLVAEEDEDEDELEEESDDSDDEDDDD

>member
-1 MKNYTSFESITIKI
+1 MRNYNSFESITIRL
-15 ASPERIKEWSY
+15 ASPERIKEWSF

-66 KSIRYKGVICDKCGV
+66 KSIRYKGVVCDKCGV

-118 LDMTMNSLKTIL
+118 LDMTINQLKSVL

-141 DSGRNKGELLDE
+141 DSGRNRGELIDE
-153 EEYHSYLDEYGD
+153 DEYHNYLDEYGD
-165 KFVAGI
+165 KFIAGI
-171 GADAIKELLSR
+171 GGDAIKELLAR
-182 IDIETEARN
+182 IDVDAEARV
-191 IRQKIQDKKVTDKRM
+191 IRQKIQDKNKISDKRIF
-206 LKRLEVLEAF
+206 KRLEVLEAF

-240 MVQLDGGRFAT
+240 MVQLEGGRFAT

-350 KFHQMGLPKK
+350 KYHQMGLPKK

-385 AKKKVEAE
+385 AKKKIEAE
-393 DKDVFEALETVVKE
+393 DKEVFDVLETVVKE

-424 AFLPVLVDGKAIK
+424 AFLPVLVEGKAIK

-458 VPLSPKAQLETWM
+458 VPLAPKAQLETWM

-484 GHPICGP
+484 GQPICGP
-491 TQDIVLGIYYLTSEI
+491 TQDIVLGIYYLTSEVKDA
-506 KGGAGAGKFF
+506 KGEGKFF
-516 TGLEEIMYAIDSG
+516 TGLEEVMYAIETKTVE
-529 YLDIRAKISVLY
+529 IRSKISVLHEG
-541 NNKIIETTPGRL
+541 KIIETTPGRL
-553 IFNTSL
+553 IFNQVM
-559 PKGYSYVNK
+559 PKGYVYINRT
-568 VLGDKETNK
+568 LGDKETNK
-577 IIAEVYDLHGPGATV
+577 IIADVYEKFGPGITV
-592 VMLDEIKKLGYRY
+592 VMLDEIKRLGYRY
-605 ATRFAPTISIHDIK
+605 ATVFAPTISIDDIRV
-619 GSPLKAALVS
+619 SPQKEGLVT

-649 EERKK
+649 EERRK

-663 NDKITE
+663 NDRITDG
-669 NMFKELEKDNDGFNP
+669 MFKELEKDQGGFNP
-684 VYVMAVSGARGSKQQ
+684 VFVMAASGARGSKQQ

-731 ILEFFIS
+731 VLEFFIS
-738 THGARKGLSDTA
+738 THGARKGLADTA

-770 IITEKDCGTDAYI
+770 IVSEDDCGTKANI

-802 FGRYTAEDIIDP
+802 FGRYTAEDLVDP
-814 VTEQVVYPRNTI
+814 VSEKVVFPKDTLITRAL
-826 IVRSVGQKIENL
+826 GQQIENL
-838 GYTQLKVRSPL
+838 GYDKIKVRSPL
-849 TCESKHGI
+849 TCRSRHGI
-857 CIMCYGMDMA
+857 CTKCYGMDMA

-891 QLTMRTFHI
+891 QLTMRTFHV
-900 GGVASAKVKE
+900 GGAASATISEREHKVPYRSIVKSINGRLVTNANSAKV
-910 KEYKVSYQA
+910 
-919 LVKSISGKIVVTA
+919 
-932 EGKRLFARPGS
+932 FARRGTI
-943 IVVQNLVQEF
+943 IVNRLIQEF
-953 DLSELTNIRVEQ
+953 NTDSLSSVRVVD
-965 GQKVDKGQV
+965 GQRLE
-974 IASNQKGEMIHADST
+974 KGEVFATQVGEST
-989 GTVDMNSNQKFR
+989 EQRITSDQAGTVSLVGTTLR
-1001 VMGDDTVIP
+1001 ILGDDFVIP
-1010 VRSGTLLFVSQ
+1010 VKIGTILRAEEGQIVEE
-1021 GDVIPPNKAL
+1021 NKAL
-1031 AEFDPFNEVLISELD
+1031 AEFDPFNEVAVSETA
-1046 GTVSWVDLEVGKNLR
+1046 GTIQWEDLEIGKNVR
-1061 RDEDQKT
+1061 RDVDPKT
-1068 SNVIFKIIEQ
+1068 SNIILKVVEQ
-1078 KREKLNPRLVVT
+1078 KKDRLVPKVIVGS
-1090 DSNGHSVEYVLP
+1090 DGYSVP
-1102 VDAILL
+1102 VDALL
-1108 HRNGDKVKIGDALY
+1108 QFQNGDKVREGDIIF
-1122 KIPSIAEKTRD
+1122 KIPSVAEKTRD
-1133 IVGGLPRV
+1133 ITGGLPRV

-1152 PATLAEISGKI
+1152 ACTLAEIDGKI
-1163 EDKGEIVKEKRILWI
+1163 EDKGEIVKEKRILYI
-1178 IPDNPDLEKIKVTIP
+1178 IPETAEQEKVKVAIP
-1193 VGKQLRVQDGDYVK
+1193 VGKQIRVRQGDFVK
-1207 QGDQL
+1207 RGDQL
-1212 DDGNFD
+1212 DEGNFD
-1218 PHDILRVKGVD
+1218 PHDILAIKGPN
-1229 ALHAYLVKEVQEVY
+1229 ALHEYLVSEVQEVY

-1257 VVRQMLRKV
+1257 VVRSMLRKV
-1266 TITDSGDTS
+1266 IITDSGDTS
-1275 FVSQQQVDKFS
+1275 FVNQQQVDKFL
-1286 FKDENKRVEREGGSP
+1286 FDEENDRVEKEGGSP
-1301 AQSQPILLGLTKASL
+1301 AQGTPVLLGLTKASL
-1316 NTDSFLSAA
+1316 NTESYFSAA

-1339 KGKTDKLIGLKE
+1339 KGKTDNLMGLKE

-1360 AGTGMRKYLN
+1360 AGTGMKKYRD
-1370 IDVFKDYYGDLERD
+1370 IEVFKDLPGDLD
-1384 DDDFDDTSLD
+1384 W
-1394 EEGGVSQYV
+1394 
-1403 NPEQNTVAVEVTDKS
+1403 
-1418 DMEIEENDEDDLGEE
+1418 DLE
-1433 LPEGALE
+1433 
-1440 DPAVP
+1440 
-1445 RTRSLMD
+1445 S
-1452 DLDDDFEEEEE
+1452 EEEEE
-1463 EESGEDDD
+1463 EVSELSESAPVSTATLSRLVAEEDEDEDELEEESDDSDDEDDDD

>member
-1 MKNYTSFESITIKI
+1 MRNYNSFESITIRL
-15 ASPERIKEWSY
+15 ASPERIKEWSF

-66 KSIRYKGVICDKCGV
+66 KSIRYKGVVCDKCGV

-118 LDMTMNSLKTIL
+118 LDMTINQLKSVL

-141 DSGRNKGELLDE
+141 DSGRNRGELIDE
-153 EEYHSYLDEYGD
+153 DEYHNFLDEYGD
-165 KFVAGI
+165 KFIAGI
-171 GADAIKELLSR
+171 GGDAIKELLAR
-182 IDIETEARN
+182 IDVDAEARA
-191 IRQKIQDKKVTDKRM
+191 IRQKIQDRNKISDKRIF
-206 LKRLEVLEAF
+206 KRLEVLEAF

-226 VLDVVPVIPPELRP
+226 VLDIVPVIPPELRP
-240 MVQLDGGRFAT
+240 MVQLEGGRFAT

-350 KFHQMGLPKK
+350 KYHQMGLPKK

-385 AKKKVEAE
+385 AKKKIEAE
-393 DKDVFEALETVVKE
+393 DREVFDVLDTVVKE

-424 AFLPVLVDGKAIK
+424 AFLPILVEGKAIK

-458 VPLSPKAQLETWM
+458 IPLAPKAQLETWM

-484 GHPICGP
+484 GQPICGP
-491 TQDIVLGIYYLTSEI
+491 TQDIVLGIYYLTSEVKDA
-506 KGGAGAGKFF
+506 KGQGKFF
-516 TGLEEIMYAIDSG
+516 TGLEEIMYAIENKTVE
-529 YLDIRAKISVLY
+529 IRSKISVLHEG
-541 NNKIIETTPGRL
+541 KIIETTPGRL
-553 IFNTSL
+553 IFNQVM
-559 PKGYSYVNK
+559 PKGYVYVNRT
-568 VLGDKETNK
+568 LGDKETNK
-577 IIAEVYDLHGPGATV
+577 IIADVYEKFGPGATV
-592 VMLDEIKKLGYRY
+592 VMLDEIKRLGYKY
-605 ATRFAPTISIHDIK
+605 ATYFAPTISIEDIRV
-619 GSPLKAALVS
+619 SPHKEGLVN

-649 EERKK
+649 EERYK

-663 NDKITE
+663 NDKITDG
-669 NMFKELEKDNDGFNP
+669 MFKELEKDQNGFNP
-684 VYVMAVSGARGSKQQ
+684 VYVMAASGARGSKQQ

-731 ILEFFIS
+731 VLEFFIS
-738 THGARKGLSDTA
+738 THGARKGLADTA

-770 IITEKDCGTDAYI
+770 IVTEDDCGTKENI
-783 TLGIVKE
+783 TLGMVKE
-790 GENVIV
+790 GENIIV

-802 FGRYTAEDIIDP
+802 FGRYTAEDLVDP
-814 VTEQVVYPRNTI
+814 VTEKVVFPKDTI
-826 IVRSVGQKIENL
+826 ITRAIGHQIENL
-838 GYTQLKVRSPL
+838 GYDKIKVRSPL
-849 TCESKHGI
+849 TCRSRIGI
-857 CIMCYGMDMA
+857 CTKCYGMDMA

-900 GGVASAKVKE
+900 GGAASATIQE
-910 KEYKVSYQA
+910 KEHKVPYKS
-919 LVKSISGKIVVTA
+919 LVKSINGRLVTN
-932 EGKRLFARPGS
+932 PTGS
-943 IVVQNLVQEF
+943 KVFSRRGTIIIQRLVQEF
-953 DLSELTNIRVEQ
+953 QTTALSNVRVAD
-965 GQKVDKGQV
+965 GQRLE
-974 IASNQKGEMIHADST
+974 KGEVFGTQLTENGEQMVTADQP
-989 GTVDMNSNQKFR
+989 GTVSLQGTLLR
-1001 VMGDDTVIP
+1001 VLGDDMVIP
-1010 VRSGTLLFVSQ
+1010 VKVGTLVRCSENEIV
-1021 GDVIPPNKAL
+1021 DENKPL
-1031 AEFDPFNEVLISELD
+1031 AEFDPYNEVVVSEIE
-1046 GTVSWVDLEVGKNLR
+1046 GTINWEDLEVGKNVR
-1061 RDEDQKT
+1061 RDVDPKT
-1068 SNVIFKIIEQ
+1068 SNIIFKVVEQ
-1078 KREKLNPRLVVT
+1078 KKDRLVPVIAVHGAT
-1090 DSNGHSVEYVLP
+1090 NESYSVP
-1102 VDAILL
+1102 VDSLL
-1108 HRNGDKVKIGDALY
+1108 QFQSGDKVKEGDILF
-1122 KIPSIAEKTRD
+1122 KIPSVAEKTRD
-1133 IVGGLPRV
+1133 ITGGLPRV

-1152 PATLAEISGKI
+1152 ACTLAEIEGKI
-1163 EDKGEIVKEKRILWI
+1163 EDRGEIVKEKRILYI
-1178 IPDNPDLEKIKVTIP
+1178 IPESTEVEKVKVAIP
-1193 VGKQLRVQDGDYVK
+1193 IGKQLRVRHGDFVK
-1207 QGDQL
+1207 VGDQI
-1212 DDGNFD
+1212 DEGNFD
-1218 PHDILRVKGVD
+1218 PHDILTIKGAN
-1229 ALHAYLVKEVQEVY
+1229 ALHNYMVSEVQEVY

-1266 TITDSGDTS
+1266 IITDSGDTS
-1275 FVSQQQVDKFS
+1275 FVNQQQVDRFL
-1286 FKDENKRVEREGGSP
+1286 FNEENDRVIAEGGSP

-1316 NTDSFLSAA
+1316 NTESYFSAA

-1339 KGKTDKLIGLKE
+1339 KGKTDHLMGLKE

-1360 AGTGMRKYLN
+1360 AGTGMKKYRD
-1370 IDVFKDYYGDLERD
+1370 IEVFKDLPGDLDWDLEEEDEIEEEMVEIPESAPVSTVTLSKLVEEDDEDEDELED
-1384 DDDFDDTSLD
+1384 DDDDDKPED
-1394 EEGGVSQYV
+1394 E
-1403 NPEQNTVAVEVTDKS
+1403 
-1418 DMEIEENDEDDLGEE
+1418 
-1433 LPEGALE
+1433 
-1440 DPAVP
+1440 
-1445 RTRSLMD
+1445 
-1452 DLDDDFEEEEE
+1452 
-1463 EESGEDDD
+1463 EDDDE

>member
-1 MKNYTSFESITIKI
+1 MRSNNDFESITIRL

-66 KSIRYKGVICDKCGV
+66 KSIRYKGVVCDKCGV

-118 LDMTMNSLKTIL
+118 LDMTINQLKSVL

-141 DSGRNKGELLDE
+141 DTGRNRGELIDE
-153 EEYHSYLDEYGD
+153 EEYHAYLDEYGD

-182 IDIETEARN
+182 IDVDAEARI
-191 IRQKIQDKKVTDKRM
+191 IRQKIQEKEKISDKRI

-240 MVQLDGGRFAT
+240 MVQLEGGRFAT

-350 KFHQMGLPKK
+350 KYHEMGLPKK

-375 DLELAPNIKS
+375 DLDLAPNIKS

-393 DKDVFEALETVVKE
+393 EKEVFDVLETVVKE
-407 HPVLLNRAPTLH
+407 HPVMLNRAPTLH

-424 AFLPVLVDGKAIK
+424 AFLPVLVEGKAIK

-458 VPLSPKAQLETWM
+458 VPLTPKAQLEVWM

-491 TQDIVLGIYYLTSEI
+491 TQDIVLGIYYLTSELPTE
-506 KGGAGAGKFF
+506 AGVPLKSFANLDEV
-516 TGLEEIMYAIDSG
+516 TYAIDRG
-529 YLDIRAKISVLY
+529 VIEYRTKISVLHQG
-541 NNKIIETTPGRL
+541 KILETTAGRL
-553 IFNTSL
+553 IFNTVL
-559 PKGYSYVNK
+559 PEGYPYVNRA
-568 VLGDKETNK
+568 LSDKETNR
-577 IIAEVYDLHGPGATV
+577 IIAEVYEKYGPAQTV
-592 VMLDEIKKLGYRY
+592 LMLDDIKKLGYRY
-605 ATRFAPTISIHDIK
+605 ATIFSPTISIEDIRV
-619 GSPLKAALVS
+619 SPGKVTLVG
-629 DANKEVEKAD
+629 DANKEVERAD
-639 MEYRKGIITN
+639 GEYRKGIITN

-663 NDKITE
+663 NDLITDS
-669 NMFKELEKDNDGFNP
+669 MFKELEKDKGGYNP
-684 VYVMAVSGARGSKQQ
+684 VFIMAASGARGSKQQ

-723 SNFREGLG
+723 SNFREGLSV
-731 ILEFFIS
+731 LEFFIS
-738 THGARKGLSDTA
+738 THGARKGLADTA

-770 IITEKDCGTDAYI
+770 IVAEDDCGTEECI
-783 TLGIVKE
+783 TLGTVKE

-796 SLADRV
+796 SLSDRV
-802 FGRYTAEDIIDP
+802 FGRFTSEDIVDP
-814 VTEQVVYPRNTI
+814 VSETVVYPKGSLITRE
-826 IVRSVGQKIENL
+826 VGQKLENL
-838 GYTQLKVRSPL
+838 GYEKIKVRSPL
-849 TCESKHGI
+849 TCEARWGI
-857 CIMCYGMDMA
+857 CIKCYGMDMA
-867 RLVPAEIGEA
+867 RLTPAEIGEA

-900 GGVASAKVKE
+900 GGAASAKVQE
-910 KEYKVSYQA
+910 KEHKVGYRA
-919 LVKSISGKIVVTA
+919 IVNSINGRTLQTSDRGLIFS
-932 EGKRLFARPGS
+932 RRGS
-943 IVVQNLVQEF
+943 IVVQRLIQQFNSS
-953 DLSELTNIRVEQ
+953 DLTNLRVEN
-965 GQKVDKGQV
+965 GQKVDKGELV
-974 IASNQKGEMIHADST
+974 ATLASGENVTSEAP
-989 GTVDMNSNQKFR
+989 GTVKIADGLFRILGEEAVVPVKTSTTLNVKVGQITEPNQ
-1001 VMGDDTVIP
+1001 
-1010 VRSGTLLFVSQ
+1010 
-1021 GDVIPPNKAL
+1021 AL
-1031 AEFDPFNEVLISELD
+1031 GEFDPFNEIGVTEIE
-1046 GTVSWVDLEVGKNLR
+1046 GTAAWVDLEVGKNVR
-1061 RDEDQKT
+1061 RDEDVKT
-1068 SNVIFKIIEQ
+1068 SNVNYKVIEQ
-1078 KREKLNPRLVVT
+1078 RREKLIPRIVVSSGGSKEEYLV
-1090 DSNGHSVEYVLP
+1090 P
-1102 VDAILL
+1102 VDAIISVQ
-1108 HRNGDKVKIGDALY
+1108 NGDKVKAGDILF
-1122 KIPSIAEKTRD
+1122 KIPTVAEKTRD
-1133 IVGGLPRV
+1133 ITGGLPRV

-1152 PATLAEISGKI
+1152 ATTLAETDGKI
-1163 EDKGEIVKEKRILWI
+1163 EDNGEIVKEKRVLYIV
-1178 IPDNPDLEKIKVTIP
+1178 PDNEELDKVKVTIP
-1193 VGKQLRVQDGDYVK
+1193 IGKQLRVRHGDFVK
-1207 QGDQL
+1207 RGDQM
-1212 DDGNFD
+1212 DDGNLD
-1218 PHDILRVKGVD
+1218 PHDILRVKGVT
-1229 ALHAYLVKEVQEVY
+1229 ALQVYLVQEVQEVY

-1257 VVRQMLRKV
+1257 VVRQMMRKV
-1266 TITDSGDTS
+1266 LITDSGDTS
-1275 FVSQQQVDKFS
+1275 FVNQQQVDRFA
-1286 FKDENKRVEREGGSP
+1286 FLEENKRVIAEGGSP
-1301 AQSQPILLGLTKASL
+1301 AQCVPILLGLTKASL
-1316 NTDSFLSAA
+1316 NTESFFSAA

-1339 KGKTDKLIGLKE
+1339 KGKTDNLAGLKE

-1360 AGTGMRKYLN
+1360 AGTGMRKYR
-1370 IDVFKDYYGDLERD
+1370 DVAVFKETYGDLDRP
-1384 DDDFDDTSLD
+1384 L
-1394 EEGGVSQYV
+1394 
-1403 NPEQNTVAVEVTDKS
+1403 EV
-1418 DMEIEENDEDDLGEE
+1418 
-1433 LPEGALE
+1433 
-1440 DPAVP
+1440 
-1445 RTRSLMD
+1445 
-1452 DLDDDFEEEEE
+1452 EEEEIPMAIP
-1463 EESGEDDD
+1463 EDNEN

>member
-1 MKNYTSFESITIKI
+1 MRNYNSFESITIRL
-15 ASPERIKEWSY
+15 ASPERIKEWSF

-66 KSIRYKGVICDKCGV
+66 KSIRYKGVVCDKCGV

-118 LDMTMNSLKTIL
+118 LDMTINQLKSVL

-141 DSGRNKGELLDE
+141 DSGRNRGELIDE
-153 EEYHSYLDEYGD
+153 DEYHNYLDEYGD
-165 KFVAGI
+165 KFIAGI
-171 GADAIKELLSR
+171 GGDAIKELLAR
-182 IDIETEARN
+182 IDVDAEARV
-191 IRQKIQDKKVTDKRM
+191 IRQKIQDKNKISDKRIF
-206 LKRLEVLEAF
+206 KRLEVLEAF

-240 MVQLDGGRFAT
+240 MVQLEGGRFAT

-350 KFHQMGLPKK
+350 KYHQMGLPKK

-385 AKKKVEAE
+385 AKKKIEAE
-393 DKDVFEALETVVKE
+393 DKEVFDVLETVVKE

-424 AFLPVLVDGKAIK
+424 AFLPVLVEGKAIK

-458 VPLSPKAQLETWM
+458 VPLAPKAQLETWM

-484 GHPICGP
+484 GQPICGP
-491 TQDIVLGIYYLTSEI
+491 TQDIVLGIYYLTSEVKDG
-506 KGGAGAGKFF
+506 KGEGKFF
-516 TGLEEIMYAIDSG
+516 TGLEEVMYAIETKTVE
-529 YLDIRAKISVLY
+529 IRSKISVLHEG
-541 NNKIIETTPGRL
+541 KIIETTPGRL
-553 IFNTSL
+553 IFNQVM
-559 PKGYSYVNK
+559 PKGYVYINRT
-568 VLGDKETNK
+568 LGDKETNK
-577 IIAEVYDLHGPGATV
+577 IIADVYEKFGPGITV
-592 VMLDEIKKLGYRY
+592 VMLDEIKRLGYRY
-605 ATRFAPTISIHDIK
+605 ATVFAPTISIDDIRV
-619 GSPLKAALVS
+619 SPQKEGLVN

-649 EERKK
+649 EERRK

-663 NDKITE
+663 NDRITDG
-669 NMFKELEKDNDGFNP
+669 MFKELEKDQGGFNP
-684 VYVMAVSGARGSKQQ
+684 VFVMAASGARGSKQQ

-731 ILEFFIS
+731 VLEFFIS
-738 THGARKGLSDTA
+738 THGARKGLADTA

-770 IITEKDCGTDAYI
+770 IVSEDDCGTKANI

-796 SLADRV
+796 SLGDRV
-802 FGRYTAEDIIDP
+802 FGRYTAEDSVDP
-814 VTEQVVYPRNTI
+814 VTEKVVFPKDTLITRAI
-826 IVRSVGQKIENL
+826 GQQIENL
-838 GYTQLKVRSPL
+838 GYDKIKVRSPL
-849 TCESKHGI
+849 TCRSRHGI
-857 CIMCYGMDMA
+857 CTKCYGMDMA

-891 QLTMRTFHI
+891 QLTMRTFHV
-900 GGVASAKVKE
+900 GGAASATIQE
-910 KEYKVSYQA
+910 KEHKVPYRS
-919 LVKSISGKIVVTA
+919 LVKSINGRLVTNA
-932 EGKRLFARPGS
+932 NGAKVFARRGTI
-943 IVVQNLVQEF
+943 IVNRLIQEF
-953 DLSELTNIRVEQ
+953 NTESLSSVRIVD
-965 GQKVDKGQV
+965 GQRLE
-974 IASNQKGEMIHADST
+974 KGEVFATQVGEST
-989 GTVDMNSNQKFR
+989 EQRITSDQAGTVSLVGTTLR
-1001 VMGDDTVIP
+1001 ILGDDFVIP
-1010 VRSGTLLFVSQ
+1010 VKIGTMLRTEEGQIVEE
-1021 GDVIPPNKAL
+1021 NKAL
-1031 AEFDPFNEVLISELD
+1031 AEFDPYNEVAVSETA
-1046 GTVSWVDLEVGKNLR
+1046 GTIVWEDLEIGKNVR
-1061 RDEDQKT
+1061 RDVDPKT
-1068 SNVIFKIIEQ
+1068 SNIILKVVEQKKDRLVPKVVVGSDGYSVPVDALLQFQNGDKVREGDVIFKI
-1078 KREKLNPRLVVT
+1078 P
-1090 DSNGHSVEYVLP
+1090 SV
-1102 VDAILL
+1102 
-1108 HRNGDKVKIGDALY
+1108 
-1122 KIPSIAEKTRD
+1122 AEKTRD
-1133 IVGGLPRV
+1133 ITGGLPRV

-1152 PATLAEISGKI
+1152 ACTLAEIDGKI
-1163 EDKGEIVKEKRILWI
+1163 EDKGEIVKEKRILYI
-1178 IPDNPDLEKIKVTIP
+1178 VPETTELEKVKVAIP
-1193 VGKQLRVQDGDYVK
+1193 IGKQIRVRQGDFVK
-1207 QGDQL
+1207 RGDQL
-1212 DDGNFD
+1212 DEGNFD
-1218 PHDILRVKGVD
+1218 PHDILTIKGPN
-1229 ALHAYLVKEVQEVY
+1229 ALHEYLVSEVQEVY

-1266 TITDSGDTS
+1266 IITDSGDTS
-1275 FVSQQQVDKFS
+1275 FVNQQQVDKFL
-1286 FKDENKRVEREGGSP
+1286 FDEENDRVEKEGGSP
-1301 AQSQPILLGLTKASL
+1301 AQGTPVLLGLTKASL
-1316 NTDSFLSAA
+1316 NTESYFSAA

-1339 KGKTDKLIGLKE
+1339 KGKTDNLVGLKE

-1360 AGTGMRKYLN
+1360 AGTGMKKYRD
-1370 IDVFKDYYGDLERD
+1370 IEVFKEIPGDLD
-1384 DDDFDDTSLD
+1384 W
-1394 EEGGVSQYV
+1394 
-1403 NPEQNTVAVEVTDKS
+1403 
-1418 DMEIEENDEDDLGEE
+1418 DLE
-1433 LPEGALE
+1433 
-1440 DPAVP
+1440 
-1445 RTRSLMD
+1445 T
-1452 DLDDDFEEEEE
+1452 EEEEE
-1463 EESGEDDD
+1463 EVSELSEATPVSAATLTRLVAEEDEDEDELEEEAEEAEDDDED

>member
-1 MKNYTSFESITIKI
+1 MRNYNSFESITIRL
-15 ASPERIKEWSY
+15 ASPERIKEWSF

-66 KSIRYKGVICDKCGV
+66 KSIRYKGVVCDKCGV

-118 LDMTMNSLKTIL
+118 LDMTINQLKSVL

-141 DSGRNKGELLDE
+141 DSGRNRGELIDE
-153 EEYHSYLDEYGD
+153 DEYHNYLDEYGD
-165 KFVAGI
+165 KFIAGI
-171 GADAIKELLSR
+171 GGDAIKELLAR
-182 IDIETEARN
+182 IDVDAEARV
-191 IRQKIQDKKVTDKRM
+191 IRQKIQDKNKISDKRIF
-206 LKRLEVLEAF
+206 KRLEVLEAF

-240 MVQLDGGRFAT
+240 MVQLEGGRFAT

-350 KFHQMGLPKK
+350 KYHQMGLPKK

-385 AKKKVEAE
+385 AKKKIEAE
-393 DKDVFEALETVVKE
+393 DKEVFDVLETVVKE

-424 AFLPVLVDGKAIK
+424 AFLPVLVEGKAIK

-458 VPLSPKAQLETWM
+458 VPLAPKAQLETWM

-484 GHPICGP
+484 GQPICGP
-491 TQDIVLGIYYLTSEI
+491 TQDIVLGIYYLTSEVKDA
-506 KGGAGAGKFF
+506 KGEGKFF
-516 TGLEEIMYAIDSG
+516 TGLEEVMYAIETKTVE
-529 YLDIRAKISVLY
+529 IRSKISVLHEG
-541 NNKIIETTPGRL
+541 KIIETTPGRL
-553 IFNTSL
+553 IFNQVM
-559 PKGYSYVNK
+559 PKGYVYINRT
-568 VLGDKETNK
+568 LGDKETNK
-577 IIAEVYDLHGPGATV
+577 IIADVYEKFGPGITV
-592 VMLDEIKKLGYRY
+592 VMLDEIKRLGYRY
-605 ATRFAPTISIHDIK
+605 ATVFAPTISIDDIRV
-619 GSPLKAALVS
+619 SPQKEGLVN

-649 EERKK
+649 EERRK

-663 NDKITE
+663 NDRITE
-669 NMFKELEKDNDGFNP
+669 GMFKELEKDQAGFNP
-684 VYVMAVSGARGSKQQ
+684 VYVMAASGARGSKQQ

-731 ILEFFIS
+731 VLEFFIS
-738 THGARKGLSDTA
+738 THGARKGLADTA

-770 IITEKDCGTDAYI
+770 IVSEDDCGTKANI

-802 FGRYTAEDIIDP
+802 FGRYTAEDLVDP
-814 VTEQVVYPRNTI
+814 VTEKVVFPKDTLITRAL
-826 IVRSVGQKIENL
+826 GQQIENL
-838 GYTQLKVRSPL
+838 GYDKIKVRSPL
-849 TCESKHGI
+849 TCRSRHGI
-857 CIMCYGMDMA
+857 CTKCYGMDMA

-891 QLTMRTFHI
+891 QLTMRTFHV
-900 GGVASAKVKE
+900 GGAASATIQE
-910 KEYKVSYQA
+910 KEHKVPFRS
-919 LVKSISGKIVVTA
+919 LVKSINGRLVTNA
-932 EGKRLFARPGS
+932 NGAKVFARRGTI
-943 IVVQNLVQEF
+943 IVNRLIQEF
-953 DLSELTNIRVEQ
+953 NTESLSSVRIVD
-965 GQKVDKGQV
+965 GQRLE
-974 IASNQKGEMIHADST
+974 KGEVFATQVGEST
-989 GTVDMNSNQKFR
+989 EQRITSDQAGVVSLVGTTLR
-1001 VMGDDTVIP
+1001 ILGDDIVIP
-1010 VRSGTLLFVSQ
+1010 VKIGTILKAEEGQIVEE
-1021 GDVIPPNKAL
+1021 NKAL
-1031 AEFDPFNEVLISELD
+1031 AEFDPYNEVAVSETA
-1046 GTVSWVDLEVGKNLR
+1046 GTIQWEDLEIGKNVR
-1061 RDEDQKT
+1061 RDVDPKT
-1068 SNVIFKIIEQ
+1068 SNIILKVVEQKKDRLVPKVIIGSDGYSVPVDALLQFQNGDKVREGDVIFKI
-1078 KREKLNPRLVVT
+1078 P
-1090 DSNGHSVEYVLP
+1090 SV
-1102 VDAILL
+1102 
-1108 HRNGDKVKIGDALY
+1108 
-1122 KIPSIAEKTRD
+1122 AEKTRD
-1133 IVGGLPRV
+1133 ITGGLPRV

-1152 PATLAEISGKI
+1152 ACTLAEIDGKI
-1163 EDKGEIVKEKRILWI
+1163 EDKGEIVKEKRILYI
-1178 IPDNPDLEKIKVTIP
+1178 LPDSPEQEKVKVAIPI
-1193 VGKQLRVQDGDYVK
+1193 GKQIRVRQGDFVK
-1207 QGDQL
+1207 RGDQL
-1212 DDGNFD
+1212 DEGNFD
-1218 PHDILRVKGVD
+1218 PHDILTIKGPN
-1229 ALHAYLVKEVQEVY
+1229 ALHEYLVSEVQEVY

-1266 TITDSGDTS
+1266 IITDSGDTS
-1275 FVSQQQVDKFS
+1275 FVNQQQVDKFL
-1286 FKDENKRVEREGGSP
+1286 FDEENDRVEKEGGSP
-1301 AQSQPILLGLTKASL
+1301 AQGTPVLLGLTKASL
-1316 NTDSFLSAA
+1316 NTESYFSAA

-1339 KGKTDKLIGLKE
+1339 KGKTDNLMGLKE

-1360 AGTGMRKYLN
+1360 AGTGMKKYRD
-1370 IDVFKDYYGDLERD
+1370 IEVFKELPGDLD
-1384 DDDFDDTSLD
+1384 W
-1394 EEGGVSQYV
+1394 
-1403 NPEQNTVAVEVTDKS
+1403 
-1418 DMEIEENDEDDLGEE
+1418 DLE
-1433 LPEGALE
+1433 
-1440 DPAVP
+1440 
-1445 RTRSLMD
+1445 S
-1452 DLDDDFEEEEE
+1452 EEEEE
-1463 EESGEDDD
+1463 ELSELSEAAPVSTATLSRLVAEEDEDEDELEEESDDSDDEDDDD

>member
-1 MKNYTSFESITIKI
+1 MRNYNSFESITIRL
-15 ASPERIKEWSY
+15 ASPERIKEWSF

-66 KSIRYKGVICDKCGV
+66 KSIRYKGVVCDKCGV

-118 LDMTMNSLKTIL
+118 LDMTINQLKSVL

-141 DSGRNKGELLDE
+141 DSGRNRGELIDE
-153 EEYHSYLDEYGD
+153 DEYHNYLDEYGD
-165 KFVAGI
+165 KFIAGI
-171 GADAIKELLSR
+171 GGDAIKELLAR
-182 IDIETEARN
+182 IDVDAEARV
-191 IRQKIQDKKVTDKRM
+191 IRQKIQDKNKISDKRIF
-206 LKRLEVLEAF
+206 KRLEVLEAF

-240 MVQLDGGRFAT
+240 MVQLEGGRFAT

-350 KFHQMGLPKK
+350 KYHQMGLPKK

-385 AKKKVEAE
+385 AKKKIEAE
-393 DKDVFEALETVVKE
+393 DKEVFDVLETVVKE

-424 AFLPVLVDGKAIK
+424 AFLPVLVEGKAIK

-458 VPLSPKAQLETWM
+458 VPLAPKAQLETWM

-484 GHPICGP
+484 GQPICGP
-491 TQDIVLGIYYLTSEI
+491 TQDIVLGIYYLTSEVKDG
-506 KGGAGAGKFF
+506 KGEGKFF
-516 TGLEEIMYAIDSG
+516 TGLEEVMYAIETKTVE
-529 YLDIRAKISVLY
+529 IRSKISVLHEG
-541 NNKIIETTPGRL
+541 KIIETTPGRL
-553 IFNTSL
+553 IFNQVM
-559 PKGYSYVNK
+559 PKGYVYINRT
-568 VLGDKETNK
+568 LGDKETNK
-577 IIAEVYDLHGPGATV
+577 IIADVYEKFGPGITV
-592 VMLDEIKKLGYRY
+592 VMLDEIKRLGYRY
-605 ATRFAPTISIHDIK
+605 ATVFAPTISIDDIRV
-619 GSPLKAALVS
+619 SPQKEGLVN

-649 EERKK
+649 EERRK

-663 NDKITE
+663 NDRITE
-669 NMFKELEKDNDGFNP
+669 GMFKELEKDQAGFNP
-684 VYVMAVSGARGSKQQ
+684 VYVMAASGARGSKQQ

-731 ILEFFIS
+731 VLEFFIS
-738 THGARKGLSDTA
+738 THGARKGLADTA

-770 IITEKDCGTDAYI
+770 IVSEDDCGTKANI

-802 FGRYTAEDIIDP
+802 FGRYTAEDLVDP
-814 VTEQVVYPRNTI
+814 VTEKVVFQKDTLITRAL
-826 IVRSVGQKIENL
+826 GQQIENL
-838 GYTQLKVRSPL
+838 GYDKIKVRSPL
-849 TCESKHGI
+849 TCRSRHGI
-857 CIMCYGMDMA
+857 CTKCYGMDMA

-891 QLTMRTFHI
+891 QLTMRTFHV
-900 GGVASAKVKE
+900 GGAASATIQE
-910 KEYKVSYQA
+910 KEHKVPFRS
-919 LVKSISGKIVVTA
+919 LVKSINGRLVTNA
-932 EGKRLFARPGS
+932 NGAKVFARRGTI
-943 IVVQNLVQEF
+943 IVNRLIQEF
-953 DLSELTNIRVEQ
+953 NTESLSSVRVVD
-965 GQKVDKGQV
+965 GQRLE
-974 IASNQKGEMIHADST
+974 KGEVFATQVGEST
-989 GTVDMNSNQKFR
+989 EQRITSDQAGVVSLVGTTLR
-1001 VMGDDTVIP
+1001 ILGDDIVIP
-1010 VRSGTLLFVSQ
+1010 VKIGTILKAEEGIIVEE
-1021 GDVIPPNKAL
+1021 NKAL
-1031 AEFDPFNEVLISELD
+1031 AEFDPYNEVAVSEAA
-1046 GTVSWVDLEVGKNLR
+1046 GTIQWEDLEIGKNVR
-1061 RDEDQKT
+1061 RDVDPKT
-1068 SNVIFKIIEQ
+1068 SNIILKVVEQKKDRLVPKVIIGSDSYSVPVDALLQFQNGDKVREGDVIFKI
-1078 KREKLNPRLVVT
+1078 P
-1090 DSNGHSVEYVLP
+1090 SV
-1102 VDAILL
+1102 
-1108 HRNGDKVKIGDALY
+1108 
-1122 KIPSIAEKTRD
+1122 AEKTRD
-1133 IVGGLPRV
+1133 ITGGLPRV

-1152 PATLAEISGKI
+1152 ACTLAEIDGKI
-1163 EDKGEIVKEKRILWI
+1163 EDKGEIVKEKRILYI
-1178 IPDNPDLEKIKVTIP
+1178 LPDSPELEKVKVAIP
-1193 VGKQLRVQDGDYVK
+1193 IGKQIRVRHGDFVK
-1207 QGDQL
+1207 RGDQL
-1212 DDGNFD
+1212 DEGNFD
-1218 PHDILRVKGVD
+1218 PHDILAIKGPS
-1229 ALHAYLVKEVQEVY
+1229 ALHEYLVSEVQEVY

-1257 VVRQMLRKV
+1257 VVRSMLRKV
-1266 TITDSGDTS
+1266 IITDSGDTS
-1275 FVSQQQVDKFS
+1275 FVNQQQVDKFL
-1286 FKDENKRVEREGGSP
+1286 FDEENDRVEQEGGSP
-1301 AQSQPILLGLTKASL
+1301 AQGTPVLLGLTKASL
-1316 NTDSFLSAA
+1316 NTESYFSAA

-1339 KGKTDKLIGLKE
+1339 KGKTDNLMGLKE

-1360 AGTGMRKYLN
+1360 AGTGMKKYRD
-1370 IDVFKDYYGDLERD
+1370 IEVFKEMPGDLD
-1384 DDDFDDTSLD
+1384 W
-1394 EEGGVSQYV
+1394 
-1403 NPEQNTVAVEVTDKS
+1403 
-1418 DMEIEENDEDDLGEE
+1418 DLE
-1433 LPEGALE
+1433 
-1440 DPAVP
+1440 
-1445 RTRSLMD
+1445 S
-1452 DLDDDFEEEEE
+1452 EEEEE
-1463 EESGEDDD
+1463 ELSELSESAPVSTATLSKLVAEEDEDEDELEEESDDSDDEDDDD

>member
-1 MKNYTSFESITIKI
+1 MRNYNSFESITIRL
-15 ASPERIKEWSY
+15 ASPERIKEWSF

-66 KSIRYKGVICDKCGV
+66 KSIRYKGVVCDKCGV

-118 LDMTMNSLKTIL
+118 LDMTINQLKSVL

-141 DSGRNKGELLDE
+141 DSGRNRGELIDE
-153 EEYHSYLDEYGD
+153 DEYHNYLDEYGD
-165 KFVAGI
+165 KFIAGI
-171 GADAIKELLSR
+171 GGDAIKELLAR
-182 IDIETEARN
+182 IDVDAEARV
-191 IRQKIQDKKVTDKRM
+191 IRQKIQDKNKISDKRIF
-206 LKRLEVLEAF
+206 KRLEVLEAF

-240 MVQLDGGRFAT
+240 MVQLEGGRFAT

-350 KFHQMGLPKK
+350 KYHQMGLPKK

-385 AKKKVEAE
+385 AKKKIEAE
-393 DKDVFEALETVVKE
+393 DKEVFDVLETVVKE

-424 AFLPVLVDGKAIK
+424 AFLPVLVEGKAIK

-458 VPLSPKAQLETWM
+458 VPLAPKAQLETWM

-484 GHPICGP
+484 GQPICGP
-491 TQDIVLGIYYLTSEI
+491 TQDIVLGIYYLTSEVKDA
-506 KGGAGAGKFF
+506 KGEGKFF
-516 TGLEEIMYAIDSG
+516 TGLEEVMYAIETKTVE
-529 YLDIRAKISVLY
+529 IRSKISVLHEG
-541 NNKIIETTPGRL
+541 KIIETTPGRL
-553 IFNTSL
+553 IFNQVM
-559 PKGYSYVNK
+559 PKGYVYINRT
-568 VLGDKETNK
+568 LGDKETNK
-577 IIAEVYDLHGPGATV
+577 IIADVYEKFGPGITV
-592 VMLDEIKKLGYRY
+592 VMLDEIKRLGYRY
-605 ATRFAPTISIHDIK
+605 ATVFAPTISIDDIRV
-619 GSPLKAALVS
+619 SPQKEGLVT

-649 EERKK
+649 EERRK

-663 NDKITE
+663 NDRITE
-669 NMFKELEKDNDGFNP
+669 GMFKELEKDQAGFNP
-684 VYVMAVSGARGSKQQ
+684 VYVMAASGARGSKQQ

-731 ILEFFIS
+731 VLEFFIS
-738 THGARKGLSDTA
+738 THGARKGLADTA

-770 IITEKDCGTDAYI
+770 IVSEDDCGTKLNI

-802 FGRYTAEDIIDP
+802 FGRYTAEDLVDP
-814 VTEQVVYPRNTI
+814 VSEKVVFPKDTLITRAL
-826 IVRSVGQKIENL
+826 GQQIENL
-838 GYTQLKVRSPL
+838 GYDKIKVRSPL
-849 TCESKHGI
+849 TCRSRHGI
-857 CIMCYGMDMA
+857 CTKCYGMDMA

-891 QLTMRTFHI
+891 QLTMRTFHV
-900 GGVASAKVKE
+900 GGAASATIQEKEHKVPYRSIVKSVNGRLVTNANSAKV
-910 KEYKVSYQA
+910 
-919 LVKSISGKIVVTA
+919 
-932 EGKRLFARPGS
+932 FARRGTI
-943 IVVQNLVQEF
+943 IVNRLIQEF
-953 DLSELTNIRVEQ
+953 NTDTLSSVRVVE
-965 GQKVDKGQV
+965 GQRLE
-974 IASNQKGEMIHADST
+974 KGEVFATQVGEST
-989 GTVDMNSNQKFR
+989 EQRITSDQAGTVSLVGTTLR
-1001 VMGDDTVIP
+1001 ILGDDFVIP
-1010 VRSGTLLFVSQ
+1010 VKIGTILRAEEGQIVEE
-1021 GDVIPPNKAL
+1021 NKAL
-1031 AEFDPFNEVLISELD
+1031 AEFDPYNEVAVSETA
-1046 GTVSWVDLEVGKNLR
+1046 GTIQWEDLEIGKNVR
-1061 RDEDQKT
+1061 RDVDPKT
-1068 SNVIFKIIEQ
+1068 SNIILKVVEQKKDRLVPKVLVGSDGYSVPVDALLQFQNGDKVREGDVIFKI
-1078 KREKLNPRLVVT
+1078 P
-1090 DSNGHSVEYVLP
+1090 SV
-1102 VDAILL
+1102 
-1108 HRNGDKVKIGDALY
+1108 
-1122 KIPSIAEKTRD
+1122 AEKTRD
-1133 IVGGLPRV
+1133 ITGGLPRV

-1152 PATLAEISGKI
+1152 ACTLAEIDGKI
-1163 EDKGEIVKEKRILWI
+1163 EDKGEIVKEKRILYI
-1178 IPDNPDLEKIKVTIP
+1178 IPETAEQEKVKVAIP
-1193 VGKQLRVQDGDYVK
+1193 IGKQIRVRQGDFVK
-1207 QGDQL
+1207 RGDQL
-1212 DDGNFD
+1212 DEGNFD
-1218 PHDILRVKGVD
+1218 PHDILAIKGPN
-1229 ALHAYLVKEVQEVY
+1229 ALHEYLVSEVQEVY

-1266 TITDSGDTS
+1266 IITDSGDTS
-1275 FVSQQQVDKFS
+1275 FVNQQQVDKFL
-1286 FKDENKRVEREGGSP
+1286 FDEENDRVEKEGGSP
-1301 AQSQPILLGLTKASL
+1301 AQGTPVLLGLTKASL
-1316 NTDSFLSAA
+1316 NTESYFSAA

-1339 KGKTDKLIGLKE
+1339 KGKTDNLMGLKE

-1360 AGTGMRKYLN
+1360 AGTGMKKYRD
-1370 IDVFKDYYGDLERD
+1370 IEVFKELPGDLD
-1384 DDDFDDTSLD
+1384 W
-1394 EEGGVSQYV
+1394 
-1403 NPEQNTVAVEVTDKS
+1403 
-1418 DMEIEENDEDDLGEE
+1418 DLE
-1433 LPEGALE
+1433 
-1440 DPAVP
+1440 
-1445 RTRSLMD
+1445 S
-1452 DLDDDFEEEEE
+1452 EEEEE
-1463 EESGEDDD
+1463 EVSELSEAAPVSTATLSRLVAEEDEDEDELEEESDDSDDEDDDD

>member
-1 MKNYTSFESITIKI
+1 MRNYNSFESITIRL
-15 ASPERIKEWSY
+15 ASPERIKEWSF

-66 KSIRYKGVICDKCGV
+66 KSIRYKGVVCDKCGV

-118 LDMTMNSLKTIL
+118 LDMTINQLKSVL

-141 DSGRNKGELLDE
+141 DSGRNRGELIDE
-153 EEYHSYLDEYGD
+153 DEYHNYLDEYGD
-165 KFVAGI
+165 KFIAGI
-171 GADAIKELLSR
+171 GGDAIKELLAR
-182 IDIETEARN
+182 IDVDAEARV
-191 IRQKIQDKKVTDKRM
+191 IRQKIQDKNKISDKRIF
-206 LKRLEVLEAF
+206 KRLEVLEAF

-240 MVQLDGGRFAT
+240 MVQLEGGRFAT

-350 KFHQMGLPKK
+350 KYHQMGLPKK

-385 AKKKVEAE
+385 AKKKIEAE
-393 DKDVFEALETVVKE
+393 DKEVFDVLETVVKE

-424 AFLPVLVDGKAIK
+424 AFLPVLVEGKAIK

-458 VPLSPKAQLETWM
+458 VPLAPKAQLETWM

-484 GHPICGP
+484 GQPICGP
-491 TQDIVLGIYYLTSEI
+491 TQDIVLGIYYLTSEVKDA
-506 KGGAGAGKFF
+506 KGEGKFF
-516 TGLEEIMYAIDSG
+516 TGLEEVMYAIETKTVE
-529 YLDIRAKISVLY
+529 IRSKISVLHEG
-541 NNKIIETTPGRL
+541 KIIETTPGRL
-553 IFNTSL
+553 IFNQVM
-559 PKGYSYVNK
+559 PKGYVYINRT
-568 VLGDKETNK
+568 LGDKETNK
-577 IIAEVYDLHGPGATV
+577 IIADVYEKFGPGMTV
-592 VMLDEIKKLGYRY
+592 VMLDEIKRLGYRY
-605 ATRFAPTISIHDIK
+605 ATVFAPTISIDDIRV
-619 GSPLKAALVS
+619 SPQKEGLVN

-649 EERKK
+649 EERRK

-663 NDKITE
+663 NDRITDG
-669 NMFKELEKDNDGFNP
+669 MFKELEKDQGGFNP
-684 VYVMAVSGARGSKQQ
+684 VFVMAASGARGSKQQ

-731 ILEFFIS
+731 VLEFFIS
-738 THGARKGLSDTA
+738 THGARKGLADTA

-770 IITEKDCGTDAYI
+770 IVSEDDCGTKANI

-802 FGRYTAEDIIDP
+802 FGRYTAEDLVDP
-814 VTEQVVYPRNTI
+814 VSEKVVFPKDTLITRAL
-826 IVRSVGQKIENL
+826 GQQIENL
-838 GYTQLKVRSPL
+838 GYDKIKVRSPL
-849 TCESKHGI
+849 TCKSRHGI
-857 CIMCYGMDMA
+857 CTKCYGMDMA

-891 QLTMRTFHI
+891 QLTMRTFHV
-900 GGVASAKVKE
+900 GGAASATIQE
-910 KEYKVSYQA
+910 KEHKVPFRS
-919 LVKSISGKIVVTA
+919 LVKSINGRLVTNA
-932 EGKRLFARPGS
+932 NGAKVFARRGTI
-943 IVVQNLVQEF
+943 IVNRLIQEF
-953 DLSELTNIRVEQ
+953 NTESLSSVRIVD
-965 GQKVDKGQV
+965 GQRLE
-974 IASNQKGEMIHADST
+974 KGEVFATQVGEST
-989 GTVDMNSNQKFR
+989 EQRITSDQAGVVSLVGTTLR
-1001 VMGDDTVIP
+1001 ILGDDIVIP
-1010 VRSGTLLFVSQ
+1010 VKIGTILKAEEGQIVEE
-1021 GDVIPPNKAL
+1021 NKAL
-1031 AEFDPFNEVLISELD
+1031 AEFDPFNEVAVSESA
-1046 GTVSWVDLEVGKNLR
+1046 GTIQWEDLEIGKNVR
-1061 RDEDQKT
+1061 RDVDPKT
-1068 SNVIFKIIEQ
+1068 SNIILKVVEQKKDRLVPKVIIGSDSYSVPVDALLQFQNGDKVREGDVIFKI
-1078 KREKLNPRLVVT
+1078 P
-1090 DSNGHSVEYVLP
+1090 SV
-1102 VDAILL
+1102 
-1108 HRNGDKVKIGDALY
+1108 
-1122 KIPSIAEKTRD
+1122 AEKTRD
-1133 IVGGLPRV
+1133 ITGGLPRV

-1152 PATLAEISGKI
+1152 ACTLAEIDGKI
-1163 EDKGEIVKEKRILWI
+1163 EDKGEIVKEKRILYI
-1178 IPDNPDLEKIKVTIP
+1178 IPETAEQEKVKVAIP
-1193 VGKQLRVQDGDYVK
+1193 VGKQIRVRQGDFVK
-1207 QGDQL
+1207 RGDQL
-1212 DDGNFD
+1212 DEGNFD
-1218 PHDILRVKGVD
+1218 PHDILTIKGPN
-1229 ALHAYLVKEVQEVY
+1229 ALHEYLVSEVQEVY

-1257 VVRQMLRKV
+1257 VVRSMLRKV
-1266 TITDSGDTS
+1266 IITDSGDTS
-1275 FVSQQQVDKFS
+1275 FVNQQQVDKFL
-1286 FKDENKRVEREGGSP
+1286 FDEENDRVEKEGGSP
-1301 AQSQPILLGLTKASL
+1301 AQGTPVLLGLTKASL
-1316 NTDSFLSAA
+1316 NTESYFSAA

-1339 KGKTDKLIGLKE
+1339 KGKTDNLMGLKE

-1360 AGTGMRKYLN
+1360 AGTGMKKYRD
-1370 IDVFKDYYGDLERD
+1370 IEVFKDLPGDLDWDLETEDEEEEMSELSEAAPVSTATLSKLVAEEDEDEDELEEEADDSDDED
-1384 DDDFDDTSLD
+1384 DDD
-1394 EEGGVSQYV
+1394 
-1403 NPEQNTVAVEVTDKS
+1403 
-1418 DMEIEENDEDDLGEE
+1418 
-1433 LPEGALE
+1433 
-1440 DPAVP
+1440 
-1445 RTRSLMD
+1445 
-1452 DLDDDFEEEEE
+1452 
-1463 EESGEDDD
+1463 

>member
-1 MKNYTSFESITIKI
+1 MRNYNSFESITIRL
-15 ASPERIKEWSY
+15 ASPERIKEWSF

-66 KSIRYKGVICDKCGV
+66 KSIRYKGVVCDKCGV

-118 LDMTMNSLKTIL
+118 LDMTINQLKSVL

-141 DSGRNKGELLDE
+141 DSGRNRGELIDE
-153 EEYHSYLDEYGD
+153 DEYHNYLDEYGD
-165 KFVAGI
+165 KFIAGI
-171 GADAIKELLSR
+171 GGDAIKELLAR
-182 IDIETEARN
+182 IDVDAEARV
-191 IRQKIQDKKVTDKRM
+191 IRQKIQDKNKISDKRIF
-206 LKRLEVLEAF
+206 KRLEVLEAF

-240 MVQLDGGRFAT
+240 MVQLEGGRFAT

-350 KFHQMGLPKK
+350 KYHQMGLPKK

-385 AKKKVEAE
+385 AKKKIEAE
-393 DKDVFEALETVVKE
+393 DKEVFDVLETVVKE

-424 AFLPVLVDGKAIK
+424 AFLPVLVEGKAIK

-458 VPLSPKAQLETWM
+458 VPLAPKAQLETWM

-484 GHPICGP
+484 GQPICGP
-491 TQDIVLGIYYLTSEI
+491 TQDIVLGIYYLTSEVKDA
-506 KGGAGAGKFF
+506 KGEGKFF
-516 TGLEEIMYAIDSG
+516 TGLEEVMYAIETKTVE
-529 YLDIRAKISVLY
+529 IRSKISVLHEG
-541 NNKIIETTPGRL
+541 KIIETTPGRL
-553 IFNTSL
+553 IFNQVM
-559 PKGYSYVNK
+559 PKGYVYINRT
-568 VLGDKETNK
+568 LGDKETNK
-577 IIAEVYDLHGPGATV
+577 IIADVYEKFGPGITV
-592 VMLDEIKKLGYRY
+592 VMLDEIKRLGYRY
-605 ATRFAPTISIHDIK
+605 ATVFAPTISIDDIRV
-619 GSPLKAALVS
+619 SPQKEGLVT

-649 EERKK
+649 EERRK

-663 NDKITE
+663 NDRITDG
-669 NMFKELEKDNDGFNP
+669 MFKELEKDQGGFNP
-684 VYVMAVSGARGSKQQ
+684 VFVMAASGARGSKQQ

-731 ILEFFIS
+731 VLEFFIS
-738 THGARKGLSDTA
+738 THGARKGLADTA

-770 IITEKDCGTDAYI
+770 IVSEDDCGTKANI

-802 FGRYTAEDIIDP
+802 FGRYTAEDLVDP
-814 VTEQVVYPRNTI
+814 VSEKVVFPKDTLITRAL
-826 IVRSVGQKIENL
+826 GQQIENL
-838 GYTQLKVRSPL
+838 GYDKIKVRSPL
-849 TCESKHGI
+849 TCRSRHGI
-857 CIMCYGMDMA
+857 CTKCYGMDMA

-891 QLTMRTFHI
+891 QLTMRTFHV
-900 GGVASAKVKE
+900 GGAASATISEREHKVPYRSIVKSINGRLVINANSAKV
-910 KEYKVSYQA
+910 
-919 LVKSISGKIVVTA
+919 
-932 EGKRLFARPGS
+932 FARRGTI
-943 IVVQNLVQEF
+943 IVNRLIQEYNT
-953 DLSELTNIRVEQ
+953 DSLSSVRVVD
-965 GQKVDKGQV
+965 GQRLE
-974 IASNQKGEMIHADST
+974 KGEVFATQVGEST
-989 GTVDMNSNQKFR
+989 EQRITSDQAGTVSLVGTTLR
-1001 VMGDDTVIP
+1001 ILGDDFVIP
-1010 VRSGTLLFVSQ
+1010 VKIGTILRAEEGQIVEE
-1021 GDVIPPNKAL
+1021 NKAL
-1031 AEFDPFNEVLISELD
+1031 AEFDPFNEVAVAEAA
-1046 GTVSWVDLEVGKNLR
+1046 GTIQWEDLEIGKNVR
-1061 RDEDQKT
+1061 RDVDPKT
-1068 SNVIFKIIEQ
+1068 SNIILKVVEQ
-1078 KREKLNPRLVVT
+1078 KKDRLVPKVLIGS
-1090 DSNGHSVEYVLP
+1090 DEYSVP
-1102 VDAILL
+1102 VDALL
-1108 HRNGDKVKIGDALY
+1108 QFQNGDKVREGDIIF
-1122 KIPSIAEKTRD
+1122 KIPSVAEKTRD
-1133 IVGGLPRV
+1133 ITGGLPRV

-1152 PATLAEISGKI
+1152 ACTLAEIDGKI
-1163 EDKGEIVKEKRILWI
+1163 EDKGEIVKEKRILYI
-1178 IPDNPDLEKIKVTIP
+1178 IPETAEQEKVKVAIP
-1193 VGKQLRVQDGDYVK
+1193 VGKQIRVRQGDFVK
-1207 QGDQL
+1207 RGDQL
-1212 DDGNFD
+1212 DEGNFD
-1218 PHDILRVKGVD
+1218 PHDILAIKGPN
-1229 ALHAYLVKEVQEVY
+1229 ALHEYLVSEVQEVY

-1257 VVRQMLRKV
+1257 VVRSMLRKV
-1266 TITDSGDTS
+1266 IITDSGDTS
-1275 FVSQQQVDKFS
+1275 FVNQQQVDKFL
-1286 FKDENKRVEREGGSP
+1286 FDEENDRVEKEGGSP
-1301 AQSQPILLGLTKASL
+1301 AQGTPVLLGLTKASL
-1316 NTDSFLSAA
+1316 NTESYFSAA

-1339 KGKTDKLIGLKE
+1339 KGKTDNLMGLKE

-1360 AGTGMRKYLN
+1360 AGTGMKKYRD
-1370 IDVFKDYYGDLERD
+1370 IEVFKDLPGDLD
-1384 DDDFDDTSLD
+1384 W
-1394 EEGGVSQYV
+1394 
-1403 NPEQNTVAVEVTDKS
+1403 
-1418 DMEIEENDEDDLGEE
+1418 DLE
-1433 LPEGALE
+1433 
-1440 DPAVP
+1440 
-1445 RTRSLMD
+1445 S
-1452 DLDDDFEEEEE
+1452 EEEEE
-1463 EESGEDDD
+1463 EISEISESAPVSTATLSRLVAEEDEDEDELEEESDDSDDGDDDD

>member
-1 MKNYTSFESITIKI
+1 MKNYTSFDSITIKI

-36 YRTLKPERDGLF
+36 YRTLKPEIDGLF

-118 LDMTMNSLKTIL
+118 LDMTMNALKTIL
-130 YFEKYVIIDPA
+130 YFEKYVIVDPA
-141 DSGRNKGELLDE
+141 DSGRLKGELLDE

-182 IDIETEARN
+182 VDVEVESRN
-191 IRQKIQDKKVTDKRM
+191 IRQKIQEKKISDKR
-206 LKRLEVLEAF
+206 LIKRLEVLEAF

-385 AKKKVEAE
+385 AKKKVESE
-393 DKDVFEALETVVKE
+393 DKDVFEALEAVVKE

-424 AFLPVLVDGKAIK
+424 AFIPTLVDGKAIR

-458 VPLSPKAQLETWM
+458 VPLSPKAQLEVWM

-506 KGGAGAGKFF
+506 TNGLGEGKFF
-516 TGLEEIMYAIDSG
+516 TGIDEIMYALEAG
-529 YLDIRAKISVLY
+529 TLDLRSKISVLY
-541 NNKIIETTPGRL
+541 QDKIIETTPGRM
-553 IFNTSL
+553 IFNSVF
-559 PKGYSYVNK
+559 PKGYNYINRT
-568 VLGDKETNK
+568 LGDKETNR
-577 IIAEVYDLHGPGATV
+577 IIAEIYDSHGPAVTV
-592 VMLDEIKKLGYRY
+592 VMLDDIKKLGYKY
-605 ATRFAPTISIHDIK
+605 ATKFAPTISIHDIK
-619 GSPLKAALVS
+619 VSPVKPALVS
-629 DANKEVEKAD
+629 EANKEVEKAD

-649 EERKK
+649 DERKK
-654 KVIEIWTKT
+654 KVIEIWTRT
-663 NDKITE
+663 NEKITE
-669 NMFKELEKDNDGFNP
+669 TMFKELEKDQAGFNP
-684 VYVMAVSGARGSKQQ
+684 VYVMAASGARGSKQQ

-770 IITEKDCGTDAYI
+770 IISEIDCGTTDSIQLA
-783 TLGIVKE
+783 TVKE

-796 SLADRV
+796 SLGDRI

-814 VTEQVVYPRNTI
+814 VTEK
-826 IVRSVGQKIENL
+826 IVFPKDTLVTRPVGQKLENL
-838 GYTQLKVRSPL
+838 GYNKLRVRSPL
-849 TCESKHGI
+849 TCESKQGI
-857 CIMCYGMDMA
+857 CTMCYGMDMA
-867 RLVPAEIGEA
+867 RLIPVEIGEA

-900 GGVASAKVKE
+900 GGAASAKIKE
-910 KEYKVSYQA
+910 KDHKVPYQS
-919 LVKSISGKIVVTA
+919 LVKSTNGKFITNSL
-932 EGKRLFARPGS
+932 GQTIFSRRGS
-943 IVVQNLVQEF
+943 IVVKHLIQELNTN
-953 DLSELTNIRVEQ
+953 DLLNIRVKDGER
-965 GQKVDKGQV
+965 VEKGQV
-974 IASNQKGEMIHADST
+974 IASNSKGEMVHADLGGIVEVSGT
-989 GTVDMNSNQKFR
+989 RFRILGDDITIPVKIGTVLKVKEDE
-1001 VMGDDTVIP
+1001 VV
-1010 VRSGTLLFVSQ
+1010 L
-1021 GDVIPPNKAL
+1021 PNKPL
-1031 AEFDPFNEVLISELD
+1031 AEFDPFNDIAVADYD
-1046 GTVSWVDLEVGKNLR
+1046 GTVTWVDLEVGKNLR
-1061 RDEDQKT
+1061 RDEDPKT
-1068 SNVIFKIIEQ
+1068 SNVIFKVIEQ
-1078 KREKLNPRLVVT
+1078 KREKLNPRLIL
-1090 DSNGHSVEYVLP
+1090 SSGNSSEEYAVP
-1102 VDAILL
+1102 VDAIITL
-1108 HRNGDKVKIGDALY
+1108 NSGDKLKAGDPLY

-1133 IVGGLPRV
+1133 ITGGLPRV

-1152 PATLAEISGKI
+1152 ASILAEISGRI
-1163 EDKGEIVKEKRILWI
+1163 EDSGDILKEKRILYI
-1178 IPDNPDLEKIKVTIP
+1178 IPDDPEKEKVKVAIP
-1193 VGKQLRVQDGDYVK
+1193 VGKQVRVNDGDYVK

-1218 PHDILRVKGVD
+1218 PHDILRIKGVD

-1275 FVSQQQVDKFS
+1275 FVAQQQVDKFT
-1286 FKDENKRVEREGGSP
+1286 FKDENKRVEEEGGSP
-1301 AQSQPILLGLTKASL
+1301 ASSQPILLGLTKASL
-1316 NTDSFLSAA
+1316 NTESFFSAA

-1339 KGKTDKLIGLKE
+1339 KGKTDHLIGLKE

-1360 AGTGMRKYLN
+1360 AGTGMRKYFDV
-1370 IDVFKDYYGDLERD
+1370 DVFKDYYGDLEKEAETNSTD
-1384 DDDFDDTSLD
+1384 EVTAGEGLLD
-1394 EEGGVSQYV
+1394 
-1403 NPEQNTVAVEVTDKS
+1403 PEQNTVAIEITDRK
-1418 DMEIEENDEDDLGEE
+1418 DLEREEYDEEDL
-1433 LPEGALE
+1433 
-1440 DPAVP
+1440 
-1445 RTRSLMD
+1445 
-1452 DLDDDFEEEEE
+1452 EEEDEE
-1463 EESGEDDD
+1463 EDASKIE

>member
-1 MKNYTSFESITIKI
+1 MRNYNSFESITIRL
-15 ASPERIKEWSY
+15 ASPERIKEWSF

-66 KSIRYKGVICDKCGV
+66 KSIRYKGVVCDKCGV

-118 LDMTMNSLKTIL
+118 LDMTINQLKSVL

-141 DSGRNKGELLDE
+141 DSGRSRGELIDE
-153 EEYHSYLDEYGD
+153 DEYHNYLDEYGD
-165 KFVAGI
+165 KFIAGI
-171 GADAIKELLSR
+171 GGDAIKELLAR
-182 IDIETEARN
+182 IDVDAEARV
-191 IRQKIQDKKVTDKRM
+191 IRQKIQDKNKISDKRIF
-206 LKRLEVLEAF
+206 KRLEVLEAF

-240 MVQLDGGRFAT
+240 MVQLEGGRFAT

-350 KFHQMGLPKK
+350 KYHQMGLPKK

-385 AKKKVEAE
+385 AKKKIEAE
-393 DKDVFEALETVVKE
+393 DKEVFDVLETVVKE

-424 AFLPVLVDGKAIK
+424 AFLPVLVEGKAIK

-458 VPLSPKAQLETWM
+458 VPLAPKAQLETWM

-484 GHPICGP
+484 GQPICGP
-491 TQDIVLGIYYLTSEI
+491 TQDIVLGIYYLTSEVKDA
-506 KGGAGAGKFF
+506 KGEGKFF
-516 TGLEEIMYAIDSG
+516 TGLEEVMYAIETKTVE
-529 YLDIRAKISVLY
+529 IRSKISVLHEG
-541 NNKIIETTPGRL
+541 KIIETTPGRL
-553 IFNTSL
+553 IFNQVM
-559 PKGYSYVNK
+559 PKGYVYINRT
-568 VLGDKETNK
+568 LGDKETNK
-577 IIAEVYDLHGPGATV
+577 IIADVYEKFGPGITV
-592 VMLDEIKKLGYRY
+592 VMLDEIKRLGYRY
-605 ATRFAPTISIHDIK
+605 ATVFAPTISIDDIRV
-619 GSPLKAALVS
+619 SPQKEGLVT

-649 EERKK
+649 EERRK

-663 NDKITE
+663 NDRITE
-669 NMFKELEKDNDGFNP
+669 GMFKELEKDQAGFNP
-684 VYVMAVSGARGSKQQ
+684 VYVMAASGARGSKQQ

-731 ILEFFIS
+731 VLEFFIS
-738 THGARKGLSDTA
+738 THGARKGLADTA

-770 IITEKDCGTDAYI
+770 IVSEDDCGTKANI

-796 SLADRV
+796 SLGDRV
-802 FGRYTAEDIIDP
+802 FGRYTAEDLVDP
-814 VTEQVVYPRNTI
+814 VSEKVVFPKDTLITRAI
-826 IVRSVGQKIENL
+826 GQQIENL
-838 GYTQLKVRSPL
+838 GYDKIKVRSPL
-849 TCESKHGI
+849 TCRSRYGI
-857 CIMCYGMDMA
+857 CTKCYGMDMA

-891 QLTMRTFHI
+891 QLTMRTFHV
-900 GGVASAKVKE
+900 GGAASATIQEKEHKVPYRSIVKSVNGRLVTNANSAKV
-910 KEYKVSYQA
+910 
-919 LVKSISGKIVVTA
+919 
-932 EGKRLFARPGS
+932 FARRGTI
-943 IVVQNLVQEF
+943 IVNRLIQEF
-953 DLSELTNIRVEQ
+953 NTDTLSSVRVVE
-965 GQKVDKGQV
+965 GQRLE
-974 IASNQKGEMIHADST
+974 KGEVFATQVGEST
-989 GTVDMNSNQKFR
+989 EQRITSDQAGTVSLVGTTLR
-1001 VMGDDTVIP
+1001 ILGDDFVIP
-1010 VRSGTLLFVSQ
+1010 VKIGTILRAEEGQIVEE
-1021 GDVIPPNKAL
+1021 NKAL
-1031 AEFDPFNEVLISELD
+1031 AEFDPYNEVAVSESA
-1046 GTVSWVDLEVGKNLR
+1046 GTIQWEDLEIGKNVR
-1061 RDEDQKT
+1061 RDVDPKT
-1068 SNVIFKIIEQ
+1068 SNIILKVVEQKKDRLVPKVLVGSDEYSVPVDALLQFQNGDKVREGDVIFKI
-1078 KREKLNPRLVVT
+1078 P
-1090 DSNGHSVEYVLP
+1090 SV
-1102 VDAILL
+1102 
-1108 HRNGDKVKIGDALY
+1108 
-1122 KIPSIAEKTRD
+1122 AEKTRD
-1133 IVGGLPRV
+1133 ITGGLPRV

-1152 PATLAEISGKI
+1152 ACTLAEIDGKI
-1163 EDKGEIVKEKRILWI
+1163 EDKGEIVKEKRILYI
-1178 IPDNPDLEKIKVTIP
+1178 LPDSPELEKVKVAIP
-1193 VGKQLRVQDGDYVK
+1193 IGKQIRVRQGDFVK
-1207 QGDQL
+1207 RGDQL
-1212 DDGNFD
+1212 DEGNFD
-1218 PHDILRVKGVD
+1218 PHDILAIKGPN
-1229 ALHAYLVKEVQEVY
+1229 ALHEYLVSEVQEVY

-1266 TITDSGDTS
+1266 IITDSGDTS
-1275 FVSQQQVDKFS
+1275 FVNQQQVDKFL
-1286 FKDENKRVEREGGSP
+1286 FDEENDRVEKEGGSP
-1301 AQSQPILLGLTKASL
+1301 AQGTPVLLGLTKASL
-1316 NTDSFLSAA
+1316 NTESYFSAA

-1339 KGKTDKLIGLKE
+1339 KGKTDNLVGLKE

-1360 AGTGMRKYLN
+1360 AGTGMKKYRD
-1370 IDVFKDYYGDLERD
+1370 IEVFKDLPGDLD
-1384 DDDFDDTSLD
+1384 W
-1394 EEGGVSQYV
+1394 
-1403 NPEQNTVAVEVTDKS
+1403 
-1418 DMEIEENDEDDLGEE
+1418 DLE
-1433 LPEGALE
+1433 
-1440 DPAVP
+1440 
-1445 RTRSLMD
+1445 S
-1452 DLDDDFEEEEE
+1452 EEEEE
-1463 EESGEDDD
+1463 EVSELSESSPVSTATLSRLVAEEDEDEDELEEESDDSDDEDDDD

>member
-1 MKNYTSFESITIKI
+1 MRNYTSFESITIKI

-66 KSIRYKGVICDKCGV
+66 KSIRYKGVVCDKCGV

-118 LDMTMNSLKTIL
+118 LNMTMNDLKTIL
-130 YFEKYVIIDPA
+130 YFEKYVVIDGA
-141 DSGRNKGELLDE
+141 DSDKEKGQLMDE
-153 EEYHSYLDEYGD
+153 DEYHSYLDEYGD

-171 GADAIKELLSR
+171 GADAIKELLAR
-182 IDIETEARN
+182 VDVEAEARH
-191 IRQKIQDKKVTDKRM
+191 IRQTIQDNKKATDKRKI
-206 LKRLEVLEAF
+206 KRLEVLEAF

-226 VLDVVPVIPPELRP
+226 ILEVVPVIPPELRP

-262 NRNNRLKRLLA
+262 NRNNRLKRLLQ

-424 AFLPVLVDGKAIK
+424 AFLPILVDGKAIK

-491 TQDIVLGIYYLTSEI
+491 TQDIVLGIYYLTSEA
-506 KGGAGAGKFF
+506 KGGQGEGKFF
-516 TGLEEIMYAIDSG
+516 SGLDEIMYALDSG
-529 YLDIRAKISVLY
+529 YLELRTKISVLY
-541 NNKIIETTPGRL
+541 QGKLIETTPGRM

-559 PKGYSYVNK
+559 PKDYSYINK
-568 VLGDKETNK
+568 PLGDKETNR
-577 IIAEVYDLHGPGATV
+577 IIAEVYDLYGPGATV
-592 VMLDEIKKLGYRY
+592 VMLDDIKRLGYRY
-605 ATRFAPTISIHDIK
+605 ATKFAPTISIHDIK
-619 GSPLKAALVS
+619 VSPIKGILVS

-639 MEYRKGIITN
+639 KEYRQGIITN
-649 EERKK
+649 DERKK

-669 NMFKELEKDNDGFNP
+669 SMFKELEKDQDGFNP
-684 VYVMAVSGARGSKQQ
+684 VYVMAASGARGSKQQ

-723 SNFREGLG
+723 SNFREGLD

-770 IITEKDCGTDAYI
+770 IINEIDCGTDLSI
-783 TLGIVKE
+783 TLGVVKE

-814 VTEQVVYPRNTI
+814 VNEEVVYPKNTLI
-826 IVRSVGQKIENL
+826 TRPVGQKLENL
-838 GYTQLKVRSPL
+838 GYTKLKVRSPL
-849 TCESKHGI
+849 TCESKQGI
-857 CIMCYGMDMA
+857 CTSCYGMDMA

-900 GGVASAKVKE
+900 GGAASAKIKE
-910 KEYKVSYQA
+910 KDHKVSFRSF
-919 LVKSISGKIVVTA
+919 VRSVNGKVITNTN
-932 EGKRLFARPGS
+932 GQLIFSRRGS
-943 IVVQNLVQEF
+943 IVVQNLIQEINI
-953 DLSELTNIRVEQ
+953 SETANIRVRE
-965 GQKVDKGQV
+965 GQQVDKGEV
-974 IASNQKGEMIHADST
+974 IASNSKGEMFHAVNSGIVEFHDSF
-989 GTVDMNSNQKFR
+989 FR
-1001 VMGDDTVIP
+1001 ILGDNIVIP
-1010 VRSGTLLFVSQ
+1010 VKIGTVQLCKA
-1021 GDVIPPNKAL
+1021 GDVVDPNKPL
-1031 AEFDPFNEVLISELD
+1031 AEFDPFNDVVVTDSE
-1046 GTVSWVDLEVGKNLR
+1046 GTITWIDMEVGKNIR
-1061 RDEDQKT
+1061 RDVDPKT
-1068 SNVIFKIIEQ
+1068 NNEIFKVIEQ
-1078 KREKLNPRLVVT
+1078 RREKLNPRILVNSVNGGSEEYT
-1090 DSNGHSVEYVLP
+1090 IPIDSLITLKTGESVKV
-1102 VDAILL
+1102 
-1108 HRNGDKVKIGDALY
+1108 GDPLF
-1122 KIPSIAEKTRD
+1122 KIPSLVEKTRD
-1133 IVGGLPRV
+1133 ITGGLPRV

-1152 PATLAEISGKI
+1152 AATLAEISGKI
-1163 EDKGEIVKEKRILWI
+1163 EDKNEIVKEKRVLHI
-1178 IPDNPDLEKIKVTIP
+1178 IPDNPESDPVKVTIP
-1193 VGKQLRVQDGDYVK
+1193 VGKQIRVQHGDYVK
-1207 QGDQL
+1207 QGEQL

-1218 PHDILRVKGVD
+1218 PHDILRIKGVD

-1266 TITDSGDTS
+1266 LITDSGDTQ
-1275 FVSQQQVDKFS
+1275 FVSQQQVDKFQ
-1286 FKDENKRVEREGGSP
+1286 FKDENKRVESEGGSP
-1301 AQSQPILLGLTKASL
+1301 AAYQPILLGLTKASL
-1316 NTDSFLSAA
+1316 NTESFFSAA

-1339 KGKTDKLIGLKE
+1339 KGKTDQLIGLKE

-1360 AGTGMRKYLN
+1360 AGTGMKKYYS
-1370 IDVFKDYYGDLERD
+1370 IDVYKDHYGDLERD
-1384 DDDFDDTSLD
+1384 EEDPEAVAM
-1394 EEGGVSQYV
+1394 EEGTGGFTPFNVDR
-1403 NPEQNTVAVEVTDKS
+1403 EQNTVAVEVTDRRDLELDS
-1418 DMEIEENDEDDLGEE
+1418 DEEEDY
-1433 LPEGALE
+1433 P
-1440 DPAVP
+1440 
-1445 RTRSLMD
+1445 D
-1452 DLDDDFEEEEE
+1452 DEEEEDE
-1463 EESGEDDD
+1463 DSDEVEEDDEVKEV

>member
-1 MKNYTSFESITIKI
+1 MRNYNSFESITIRL
-15 ASPERIKEWSY
+15 ASPERIKEWSF

-66 KSIRYKGVICDKCGV
+66 KSIRYKGVVCDKCGV

-118 LDMTMNSLKTIL
+118 LDMTINQLKSVL

-141 DSGRNKGELLDE
+141 DSGRNRGELIDE
-153 EEYHSYLDEYGD
+153 DEYHNYLDEYGD
-165 KFVAGI
+165 KFIAGI
-171 GADAIKELLSR
+171 GGDAIKELLAR
-182 IDIETEARN
+182 IDVDAEARV
-191 IRQKIQDKKVTDKRM
+191 IRQKIQDRNKISDKRIF
-206 LKRLEVLEAF
+206 KRLEVLEAF

-240 MVQLDGGRFAT
+240 MVQLEGGRFAT

-350 KFHQMGLPKK
+350 KYHQMGLPKK

-385 AKKKVEAE
+385 AKKKIETE
-393 DKDVFEALETVVKE
+393 DKEVFDVLDTVVKE

-424 AFLPVLVDGKAIK
+424 AFLPILVEGKAIK

-458 VPLSPKAQLETWM
+458 VPLAPKAQLETWM

-484 GHPICGP
+484 GQPICGP
-491 TQDIVLGIYYLTSEI
+491 TQDIVLGIYYLTSEVKDG
-506 KGGAGAGKFF
+506 KGQGKFF
-516 TGLEEIMYAIDSG
+516 TGLEEVMYAIESKAVE
-529 YLDIRAKISVLY
+529 IRSKISVLHEG
-541 NNKIIETTPGRL
+541 KIIETTPGRL
-553 IFNTSL
+553 IFNQVM
-559 PKGYSYVNK
+559 PKGYVYVNRT
-568 VLGDKETNK
+568 LGDKETNR
-577 IIAEVYDLHGPGATV
+577 IIADVYEKFGPGITV
-592 VMLDEIKKLGYRY
+592 VMLDEVKRLGYKY
-605 ATRFAPTISIHDIK
+605 ATYFAPTISIEDIRV
-619 GSPLKAALVS
+619 SPQKEGLVG

-649 EERKK
+649 EERRK

-663 NDKITE
+663 NDRITDG
-669 NMFKELEKDNDGFNP
+669 MFKELEKDQGGFNP
-684 VYVMAVSGARGSKQQ
+684 VFVMAASGARGSKQQ

-731 ILEFFIS
+731 VLEFFIS
-738 THGARKGLSDTA
+738 THGARKGLADTA

-770 IITEKDCGTDAYI
+770 IVSEEDCGTKENI
-783 TLGIVKE
+783 ILGLVKE
-790 GENVIV
+790 GENIIV

-802 FGRYTAEDIIDP
+802 FGRYTAEDLVDP
-814 VTEQVVYPRNTI
+814 VTEKVVFPKDTLITRAI
-826 IVRSVGQKIENL
+826 GQKIENL
-838 GYTQLKVRSPL
+838 GYDKIHVRSPL
-849 TCESKHGI
+849 TCRSRHGI
-857 CIMCYGMDMA
+857 CTKCYGMDMA

-891 QLTMRTFHI
+891 QLTMRTFHV
-900 GGVASAKVKE
+900 GGAASATIQE
-910 KEYKVSYQA
+910 KEHKVPYRS
-919 LVKSISGKIVVTA
+919 LVKSVNGRLVTNQN
-932 EGKRLFARPGS
+932 GNKVFARRGTI
-943 IVVQNLVQEF
+943 IVQRLVQEF
-953 DLSELTNIRVEQ
+953 QTSELSNVRVTD
-965 GQKVDKGQV
+965 GQRLE
-974 IASNQKGEMIHADST
+974 KGEVF
-989 GTVDMNSNQKFR
+989 GTQLTENGEQMVTSDQPGSVSLQGTLLR
-1001 VMGDDTVIP
+1001 ILGDDVVIP
-1010 VRSGTLLFVSQ
+1010 VKIGTVLKCSENEIVEE
-1021 GDVIPPNKAL
+1021 NKPL
-1031 AEFDPFNEVLISELD
+1031 GEFDPYNEIAVSEFS
-1046 GTVSWVDLEVGKNLR
+1046 GTITWEDLEIGKNVR
-1061 RDEDQKT
+1061 RDVDPKT
-1068 SNVIFKIIEQ
+1068 SNIILKVIEQ
-1078 KREKLNPRLVVT
+1078 KKDRLVPKIIIG
-1090 DSNGHSVEYVLP
+1090 SESYSVP
-1102 VDAILL
+1102 VDALIQFQD
-1108 HRNGDKVKIGDALY
+1108 GDKVKEGDIIF
-1122 KIPSIAEKTRD
+1122 KIPSVAEKTRD
-1133 IVGGLPRV
+1133 ITGGLPRV

-1152 PATLAEISGKI
+1152 ACTLAELDGKI
-1163 EDKGEIVKEKRILWI
+1163 EDRGEIVKEKRILYI
-1178 IPDNPDLEKIKVTIP
+1178 LPDSPDQEKAKVAIPI
-1193 VGKQLRVQDGDYVK
+1193 GKQIRVRHGDFVK
-1207 QGDQL
+1207 RGDQI
-1212 DDGNFD
+1212 DEGNFD
-1218 PHDILRVKGVD
+1218 PHDILSIKGSN
-1229 ALHAYLVKEVQEVY
+1229 ALHEYLVSEVQEVY

-1266 TITDSGDTS
+1266 VITDSGDTS
-1275 FVSQQQVDKFS
+1275 FVNQQQVDKFQ
-1286 FKDENKRVEREGGSP
+1286 FQEENDRVIAEGGSP
-1301 AQSQPILLGLTKASL
+1301 AQSGPILLGLTKASL
-1316 NTDSFLSAA
+1316 NTESYFSAA

-1339 KGKTDKLIGLKE
+1339 KGKTDNLMGLKE

-1360 AGTGMRKYLN
+1360 AGTGMKKYRD
-1370 IDVFKDYYGDLERD
+1370 IEVFKDLPGDLDWDVEEEEAEEEVSELPESAPVSTATLSRLVEEDDEDEDELEDDSDDDSDDED
-1384 DDDFDDTSLD
+1384 DDD
-1394 EEGGVSQYV
+1394 
-1403 NPEQNTVAVEVTDKS
+1403 
-1418 DMEIEENDEDDLGEE
+1418 
-1433 LPEGALE
+1433 
-1440 DPAVP
+1440 
-1445 RTRSLMD
+1445 
-1452 DLDDDFEEEEE
+1452 
-1463 EESGEDDD
+1463 

>member
-1 MKNYTSFESITIKI
+1 MKNYTSFDSITIKI

-36 YRTLKPERDGLF
+36 YRTLKPEREGLF

-118 LDMTMNSLKTIL
+118 LDMTMNALKTIL

-141 DSGRNKGELLDE
+141 DSGRLKGELLDE
-153 EEYHSYLDEYGD
+153 DEYHSYLDEYGD
-165 KFVAGI
+165 KFIAGI
-171 GADAIKELLSR
+171 GGDAIKELLAR
-182 IDIETEARN
+182 IDVDAEARV
-191 IRQKIQDKKVTDKRM
+191 IRQKIQEKKVTDKR
-206 LKRLEVLEAF
+206 LIKRLEVLEAF

-226 VLDVVPVIPPELRP
+226 VLDNVPVIPPELRP

-262 NRNNRLKRLLA
+262 NRNNRLKRLLT

-393 DKDVFEALETVVKE
+393 DKDVFEALETVVRE

-424 AFLPVLVDGKAIK
+424 AFLPILVEGKAIK

-458 VPLSPKAQLETWM
+458 VPLSPKAQLEVWM

-491 TQDIVLGIYYLTSEI
+491 TQDIVLGIYYLTSEVPNA
-506 KGGAGAGKFF
+506 KGHGKFF
-516 TGLEEIMYAIDSG
+516 TNLEEIHYA
-529 YLDIRAKISVLY
+529 LDGGWLDLRAKISVLY
-541 NNKIIETTPGRL
+541 NEKIIETTPGRM
-553 IFNTSL
+553 IFNTAM
-559 PKGYSYVNK
+559 PKGYNFVNR

-577 IIAEVYDLHGPGATV
+577 IISDVYDTFGPAATV

-605 ATRFAPTISIHDIK
+605 ATIFAPTISIEDIRV
-619 GSPLKAALVS
+619 SPQKQILVTE
-629 DANKEVEKAD
+629 ANKEVEKAD

-654 KVIEIWTKT
+654 KVIEIWTKA
-663 NDKITE
+663 NDRITDS
-669 NMFKELEKDNDGFNP
+669 MFKELEKDKGGFNP
-684 VYVMAVSGARGSKQQ
+684 VYVMAASGARGSKQQ

-770 IITEKDCGTDAYI
+770 IINEPDCGTDQFVE
-783 TLGIVKE
+783 LSIVKE

-802 FGRYTAEDIIDP
+802 FGRYTAEEVIDP
-814 VTEQVVYPRNTI
+814 VTEKVVYPKNTL

-838 GYTQLKVRSPL
+838 GYTKIKVRSPL
-849 TCESKHGI
+849 TCDAKQGI
-857 CIMCYGMDMA
+857 CIKCYGMDMA
-867 RLVPAEIGEA
+867 RLVPVEIGEA

-900 GGVASAKVKE
+900 GGAASAKVKE
-910 KEYKVSYQA
+910 KEHKVSFQSVVK
-919 LVKSISGKIVVTA
+919 LVNGKLIQNQKGQTVFS
-932 EGKRLFARPGS
+932 RRGS
-943 IVVQNLVQEF
+943 IVVQHLIQDLLLV
-953 DLSELTNIRVEQ
+953 DLLNIRVRD
-965 GQKVDKGQV
+965 GQNVLKGEV
-974 IASNQKGEMIHADST
+974 ISTNSKGEMIHAEMP
-989 GTVDMNSNQKFR
+989 GRIEIANERFR
-1001 VMGDDTVIP
+1001 IIGEDIVIP
-1010 VRSGTLLFVSQ
+1010 VKIGTILLVKEN
-1021 GDVIPPNKAL
+1021 DIIKANSPV
-1031 AEFDPFNEVLISELD
+1031 AEFDPFNDLVVSEVD
-1046 GTVSWVDLEVGKNLR
+1046 GAVAWVDLEVGKNVR
-1061 RDEDQKT
+1061 RDEDVKT
-1068 SNVIFKIIEQ
+1068 SNVIYKVIEQ
-1078 KREKLNPRLVVT
+1078 KREKLNPRMVV
-1090 DSNGHSVEYVLP
+1090 SGEAGSEEYAVP
-1102 VDAILL
+1102 VDALI
-1108 HRNGDKVKIGDALY
+1108 NIVSEDKVKIGDILF

-1133 IVGGLPRV
+1133 ITGGLPRV

-1152 PATLAEISGKI
+1152 AATLAETSGRI
-1163 EDKGEIVKEKRILWI
+1163 EDKGEIIKEKRVFYI
-1178 IPDNPDLEKIKVTIP
+1178 IPDNPDLERVKVAIP
-1193 VGKQLRVQDGDYVK
+1193 VIKQLRVADGDYVK

-1218 PHDILRVKGVD
+1218 PHDILRVRGTN

-1266 TITDSGDTS
+1266 MITDSGDTS
-1275 FVSQQQVDKFS
+1275 FVSQQQVDRFT
-1286 FKDENKRVEREGGSP
+1286 FREENKRVDAEGGSP
-1301 AQSQPILLGLTKASL
+1301 SHATPILLGLTKASL
-1316 NTDSFLSAA
+1316 NTESFFSAA

-1339 KGKTDKLIGLKE
+1339 KGKTDQLIGLKE

-1360 AGTGMRKYLN
+1360 AGTGMRKYQE
-1370 IDVFKDYYGDLERD
+1370 IDVFKEFYGDLERQA
-1384 DDDFDDTSLD
+1384 
-1394 EEGGVSQYV
+1394 G
-1403 NPEQNTVAVEVTDKS
+1403 
-1418 DMEIEENDEDDLGEE
+1418 
-1433 LPEGALE
+1433 
-1440 DPAVP
+1440 
-1445 RTRSLMD
+1445 
-1452 DLDDDFEEEEE
+1452 EEEEE
-1463 EESGEDDD
+1463 RFPPLQTNSLAVHITDKNELEADNDDDEDE

>member
-1 MKNYTSFESITIKI
+1 MRNYNSFESITIRL
-15 ASPERIKEWSY
+15 ASPERIKEWSF

-66 KSIRYKGVICDKCGV
+66 KSIRYKGVVCDKCGV

-118 LDMTMNSLKTIL
+118 LDMTINQLKSVL

-141 DSGRNKGELLDE
+141 DSGRNRGELIDE
-153 EEYHSYLDEYGD
+153 DEYHNYLDEYGD
-165 KFVAGI
+165 KFIAGI
-171 GADAIKELLSR
+171 GGDAIKELLAR
-182 IDIETEARN
+182 IDVDAEARV
-191 IRQKIQDKKVTDKRM
+191 IRQKIQDKNKISDKRIF
-206 LKRLEVLEAF
+206 KRLEVLEAF

-240 MVQLDGGRFAT
+240 MVQLEGGRFAT

-350 KFHQMGLPKK
+350 KYHQMGLPKK

-385 AKKKVEAE
+385 AKKKIEAE
-393 DKDVFEALETVVKE
+393 DKEVFDVLETVVKE

-424 AFLPVLVDGKAIK
+424 AFLPVLVEGKAIK

-458 VPLSPKAQLETWM
+458 VPLAPKAQLETWM

-484 GHPICGP
+484 GQPICGP
-491 TQDIVLGIYYLTSEI
+491 TQDIVLGIYYLTSEVKDG
-506 KGGAGAGKFF
+506 KGEGKFF
-516 TGLEEIMYAIDSG
+516 TGLEEVMYAIETKTVE
-529 YLDIRAKISVLY
+529 IRSKISVLHEG
-541 NNKIIETTPGRL
+541 KIIETTPGRL
-553 IFNTSL
+553 IFNQVM
-559 PKGYSYVNK
+559 PKGYVYINRT
-568 VLGDKETNK
+568 LGDKETNK
-577 IIAEVYDLHGPGATV
+577 IIADVYEKFGPGITV
-592 VMLDEIKKLGYRY
+592 VMLDEIKRLGYRY
-605 ATRFAPTISIHDIK
+605 ATVFAPTISIDDIRV
-619 GSPLKAALVS
+619 SPQKEGLVN

-649 EERKK
+649 EERRK

-663 NDKITE
+663 NDRITE
-669 NMFKELEKDNDGFNP
+669 GMFKELEKDQAGFNP
-684 VYVMAVSGARGSKQQ
+684 VYVMAASGARGSKQQ

-731 ILEFFIS
+731 VLEFFIS
-738 THGARKGLSDTA
+738 THGARKGLADTA

-770 IITEKDCGTDAYI
+770 IVSEDDCGTKANI

-802 FGRYTAEDIIDP
+802 FGRYTAEDLVDP
-814 VTEQVVYPRNTI
+814 VTEKVVFPKDTLITRAL
-826 IVRSVGQKIENL
+826 GQQIENL
-838 GYTQLKVRSPL
+838 GYDKIKVRSPL
-849 TCESKHGI
+849 TCRSRHGI
-857 CIMCYGMDMA
+857 CTKCYGMDMA

-891 QLTMRTFHI
+891 QLTMRTFHV
-900 GGVASAKVKE
+900 GGAASATISEREHKVPYRSIVKSINGRLVTNANSAKV
-910 KEYKVSYQA
+910 
-919 LVKSISGKIVVTA
+919 
-932 EGKRLFARPGS
+932 FARRGTI
-943 IVVQNLVQEF
+943 IVNRLIQEF
-953 DLSELTNIRVEQ
+953 NTESLSSVRIVD
-965 GQKVDKGQV
+965 GQRLE
-974 IASNQKGEMIHADST
+974 KGEVFATQVGEST
-989 GTVDMNSNQKFR
+989 EQRITSDQAGVVSLVGTTLR
-1001 VMGDDTVIP
+1001 ILGDDIVIP
-1010 VRSGTLLFVSQ
+1010 VKIGTVLKVEEGQ
-1021 GDVIPPNKAL
+1021 IVEENKAL
-1031 AEFDPFNEVLISELD
+1031 AEFDPFNEVAVSETG
-1046 GTVSWVDLEVGKNLR
+1046 GTIQWEDLEIGKNVR
-1061 RDEDQKT
+1061 RDVDPKT
-1068 SNVIFKIIEQ
+1068 SNIILKVVEQ
-1078 KREKLNPRLVVT
+1078 KKDRLVPKVIVGS
-1090 DSNGHSVEYVLP
+1090 DEYSVP
-1102 VDAILL
+1102 VDALL
-1108 HRNGDKVKIGDALY
+1108 QFQNGDKVREGDIIF
-1122 KIPSIAEKTRD
+1122 KIPSVAEKTRD
-1133 IVGGLPRV
+1133 ITGGLPRV

-1152 PATLAEISGKI
+1152 ACTLAEIDGKI
-1163 EDKGEIVKEKRILWI
+1163 EDKGEIVKEKRILYI
-1178 IPDNPDLEKIKVTIP
+1178 IPETAEQEKVKVAIP
-1193 VGKQLRVQDGDYVK
+1193 VGKQIRVRQGDFVK
-1207 QGDQL
+1207 RGDQL
-1212 DDGNFD
+1212 DEGNFD
-1218 PHDILRVKGVD
+1218 PHDILAIKGPN
-1229 ALHAYLVKEVQEVY
+1229 ALHEYLVSEVQEVY

-1257 VVRQMLRKV
+1257 VVRSMLRKV
-1266 TITDSGDTS
+1266 IITDSGDTS
-1275 FVSQQQVDKFS
+1275 FVNQQQVDKFL
-1286 FKDENKRVEREGGSP
+1286 FDEENDRVEKEGGSP
-1301 AQSQPILLGLTKASL
+1301 AQGTPVLLGLTKASL
-1316 NTDSFLSAA
+1316 NTESYFSAA

-1339 KGKTDKLIGLKE
+1339 KGKTDNLMGLKE

-1360 AGTGMRKYLN
+1360 AGTGMKKYRD
-1370 IDVFKDYYGDLERD
+1370 IEVFKDLPGDLD
-1384 DDDFDDTSLD
+1384 W
-1394 EEGGVSQYV
+1394 
-1403 NPEQNTVAVEVTDKS
+1403 
-1418 DMEIEENDEDDLGEE
+1418 DLE
-1433 LPEGALE
+1433 
-1440 DPAVP
+1440 
-1445 RTRSLMD
+1445 T
-1452 DLDDDFEEEEE
+1452 EEEEE
-1463 EESGEDDD
+1463 EISELSESAPVSTATLSRLVAEEDEDEDELEEESDDSDDEDDDD

>member
-1 MKNYTSFESITIKI
+1 
-15 ASPERIKEWSY
+15 
-26 GEVKKPETIN
+26 VKKPETIN

-66 KSIRYKGVICDKCGV
+66 KSIRYKGVVCDKCGV

-118 LDMTMNSLKTIL
+118 LDMTINQLKSVL

-141 DSGRNKGELLDE
+141 DSGRNRGELIDE
-153 EEYHSYLDEYGD
+153 DEYHNYLDEYGD
-165 KFVAGI
+165 KFIAGI
-171 GADAIKELLSR
+171 GGDSIKELLAR
-182 IDIETEARN
+182 IDVDAEARV
-191 IRQKIQDKKVTDKRM
+191 IRQKIQDKNKISDKRIF
-206 LKRLEVLEAF
+206 KRLEVLEAF

-240 MVQLDGGRFAT
+240 MVQLEGGRFAT

-350 KFHQMGLPKK
+350 KYHQMGLPKK

-385 AKKKVEAE
+385 AKKKIEAE
-393 DKDVFEALETVVKE
+393 DKEVFDVLETVVKE

-424 AFLPVLVDGKAIK
+424 AFLPVLVEGKAIK

-458 VPLSPKAQLETWM
+458 VPLAPKAQLETWM

-484 GHPICGP
+484 GQPICGP
-491 TQDIVLGIYYLTSEI
+491 TQDIVLGIYYLTSEVKDA
-506 KGGAGAGKFF
+506 KGEGKFF
-516 TGLEEIMYAIDSG
+516 TGLEEVMYAIETKTVE
-529 YLDIRAKISVLY
+529 IRSKISVLHEG
-541 NNKIIETTPGRL
+541 KIIETTPGRL
-553 IFNTSL
+553 IFNQVM
-559 PKGYSYVNK
+559 PKGYVYINRT
-568 VLGDKETNK
+568 LGDKETNK
-577 IIAEVYDLHGPGATV
+577 IIADVYEKFGPGITV
-592 VMLDEIKKLGYRY
+592 VMLDEIKRLGYRY
-605 ATRFAPTISIHDIK
+605 ATVFAPTISIDDIRV
-619 GSPLKAALVS
+619 SPQKEGLVN

-649 EERKK
+649 EERRK

-663 NDKITE
+663 NDRITE
-669 NMFKELEKDNDGFNP
+669 GMFKELEKDQAGFNP
-684 VYVMAVSGARGSKQQ
+684 VYVMAASGARGSKQQ

-731 ILEFFIS
+731 VLEFFIS
-738 THGARKGLSDTA
+738 THGARKGLADTA

-770 IITEKDCGTDAYI
+770 IVSEDDCGTKANI

-802 FGRYTAEDIIDP
+802 FGRYTAEDLVDP
-814 VTEQVVYPRNTI
+814 VTEKVVFPKDTLITRAL
-826 IVRSVGQKIENL
+826 GQQIENL
-838 GYTQLKVRSPL
+838 GYDKIKVRSPL
-849 TCESKHGI
+849 TCRSRHGI
-857 CIMCYGMDMA
+857 CTKCYGMDMA

-891 QLTMRTFHI
+891 QLTMRTFHV
-900 GGVASAKVKE
+900 GGAASATIQE
-910 KEYKVSYQA
+910 KEHKVPFRS
-919 LVKSISGKIVVTA
+919 LVKSINGRLVTNA
-932 EGKRLFARPGS
+932 NSAKVFARRGTI
-943 IVVQNLVQEF
+943 IVNRLIQEF
-953 DLSELTNIRVEQ
+953 NTESLSSVRVVD
-965 GQKVDKGQV
+965 GQRLE
-974 IASNQKGEMIHADST
+974 KGEVFATQVSDST
-989 GTVDMNSNQKFR
+989 EQRITSDQAGVVSLVGTTLR
-1001 VMGDDTVIP
+1001 ILGDDIVIP
-1010 VRSGTLLFVSQ
+1010 VKIGTILRAEEGQIVEE
-1021 GDVIPPNKAL
+1021 NKAL
-1031 AEFDPFNEVLISELD
+1031 AEFDPFNEVAISETS
-1046 GTVSWVDLEVGKNLR
+1046 GTIVWEDLEIGKNVR
-1061 RDEDQKT
+1061 RDVDPKT
-1068 SNVIFKIIEQ
+1068 SNIILKVVEQ
-1078 KREKLNPRLVVT
+1078 KKDRLVPKVVVGS
-1090 DSNGHSVEYVLP
+1090 DGYSVP
-1102 VDAILL
+1102 VDALL
-1108 HRNGDKVKIGDALY
+1108 QFQNGDKVREGDIIF
-1122 KIPSIAEKTRD
+1122 KIPSVAEKTRD
-1133 IVGGLPRV
+1133 ITGGLPRV

-1152 PATLAEISGKI
+1152 ACTLAEIDGKI
-1163 EDKGEIVKEKRILWI
+1163 EDKGEIVKEKRILYI
-1178 IPDNPDLEKIKVTIP
+1178 IPETAEQEKVKVAIP
-1193 VGKQLRVQDGDYVK
+1193 VGKQIRVRQGDFVK
-1207 QGDQL
+1207 RGDQL
-1212 DDGNFD
+1212 DEGNFD
-1218 PHDILRVKGVD
+1218 PHDILAIKGPS
-1229 ALHAYLVKEVQEVY
+1229 ALHEYLVSEVQEVY

-1257 VVRQMLRKV
+1257 VVRSMLRKV
-1266 TITDSGDTS
+1266 IITDSGDTS
-1275 FVSQQQVDKFS
+1275 FVNQQQVDKFL
-1286 FKDENKRVEREGGSP
+1286 FDEENDRVEQEGGSP
-1301 AQSQPILLGLTKASL
+1301 AQGTPVLLGLTKASL
-1316 NTDSFLSAA
+1316 NTESYFSAA

-1339 KGKTDKLIGLKE
+1339 KGKTDNLMGLKE

-1360 AGTGMRKYLN
+1360 AGTGMKKYRD
-1370 IDVFKDYYGDLERD
+1370 IEVFKEMPGDLD
-1384 DDDFDDTSLD
+1384 W
-1394 EEGGVSQYV
+1394 
-1403 NPEQNTVAVEVTDKS
+1403 
-1418 DMEIEENDEDDLGEE
+1418 DLE
-1433 LPEGALE
+1433 
-1440 DPAVP
+1440 
-1445 RTRSLMD
+1445 S
-1452 DLDDDFEEEEE
+1452 EEEEE
-1463 EESGEDDD
+1463 ELSELSESAPVSTATLSRLVAEEDEDEDELEEESDDSDDEDDDD

>member
-1 MKNYTSFESITIKI
+1 MRNYNSFESITIRL
-15 ASPERIKEWSY
+15 ASPERIKEWSF

-66 KSIRYKGVICDKCGV
+66 KSIRYKGVVCDKCGV

-118 LDMTMNSLKTIL
+118 LDMTINQLKSVL

-141 DSGRNKGELLDE
+141 DSGRNRGELIDE
-153 EEYHSYLDEYGD
+153 DEYHNYLDEYGD
-165 KFVAGI
+165 KFIAGI
-171 GADAIKELLSR
+171 GGDAIKELLAR
-182 IDIETEARN
+182 IDVDAEARV
-191 IRQKIQDKKVTDKRM
+191 IRQKIQDKNKISDKRIF
-206 LKRLEVLEAF
+206 KRLEVLEAF

-240 MVQLDGGRFAT
+240 MVQLEGGRFAT

-350 KFHQMGLPKK
+350 KYHQMGLPKK

-385 AKKKVEAE
+385 AKKKIEAE
-393 DKDVFEALETVVKE
+393 DKEVFDVLETVVKE

-424 AFLPVLVDGKAIK
+424 AFLPVLVEGKAIK

-458 VPLSPKAQLETWM
+458 VPLAPKAQLETWM

-484 GHPICGP
+484 GQPICGP
-491 TQDIVLGIYYLTSEI
+491 TQDIVLGIYYLTSEVKDA
-506 KGGAGAGKFF
+506 KGEGKFF
-516 TGLEEIMYAIDSG
+516 TGLEEVMYAIETKTVE
-529 YLDIRAKISVLY
+529 IRSKISVLHEG
-541 NNKIIETTPGRL
+541 KIIETTPGRL
-553 IFNTSL
+553 IFNQVM
-559 PKGYSYVNK
+559 PKGYVYINRT
-568 VLGDKETNK
+568 LGDKETNK
-577 IIAEVYDLHGPGATV
+577 IIADVYEKFGPGITV
-592 VMLDEIKKLGYRY
+592 VMLDEIKRLGYRY
-605 ATRFAPTISIHDIK
+605 ATVFAPTISIDDIRV
-619 GSPLKAALVS
+619 SPQKEGLVN

-649 EERKK
+649 EERRK

-663 NDKITE
+663 NDRITDG
-669 NMFKELEKDNDGFNP
+669 MFKELEKDQAGFNP
-684 VYVMAVSGARGSKQQ
+684 VYVMAASGARGSKQQ

-731 ILEFFIS
+731 VLEFFIS
-738 THGARKGLSDTA
+738 THGARKGLADTA

-770 IITEKDCGTDAYI
+770 IVSEDDCGTKLNI

-802 FGRYTAEDIIDP
+802 FGRYTAEDLVDP
-814 VTEQVVYPRNTI
+814 VTEKVVFPKDTLITRAL
-826 IVRSVGQKIENL
+826 GQQIENL
-838 GYTQLKVRSPL
+838 GYDKIKVRSPL
-849 TCESKHGI
+849 TCRSRHGI
-857 CIMCYGMDMA
+857 CTKCYGMDMA

-891 QLTMRTFHI
+891 QLTMRTFHV
-900 GGVASAKVKE
+900 GGAASATISEKEHKVPYRSIVKSINGRLVTNANSAKV
-910 KEYKVSYQA
+910 
-919 LVKSISGKIVVTA
+919 
-932 EGKRLFARPGS
+932 FARRGTI
-943 IVVQNLVQEF
+943 IVNRLIQEF
-953 DLSELTNIRVEQ
+953 NTDSLSSVRVVE
-965 GQKVDKGQV
+965 GQRLE
-974 IASNQKGEMIHADST
+974 KGEVFATQVGEST
-989 GTVDMNSNQKFR
+989 EQRITSDQAGTVSLVGTTLR
-1001 VMGDDTVIP
+1001 ILGDDFVIP
-1010 VRSGTLLFVSQ
+1010 VKIGTILRAEEGQIVEE
-1021 GDVIPPNKAL
+1021 NKAL
-1031 AEFDPFNEVLISELD
+1031 AEFDPFNEVAVSETA
-1046 GTVSWVDLEVGKNLR
+1046 GTIQWEDLEIGKNVR
-1061 RDEDQKT
+1061 RDVDPKT
-1068 SNVIFKIIEQ
+1068 SNIILKVVEQ
-1078 KREKLNPRLVVT
+1078 KKDRLVPKVLVGS
-1090 DSNGHSVEYVLP
+1090 DEYSVP
-1102 VDAILL
+1102 VDALL
-1108 HRNGDKVKIGDALY
+1108 QFQNGDKVREGDIIF
-1122 KIPSIAEKTRD
+1122 KIPSVAEKTRD
-1133 IVGGLPRV
+1133 ITGGLPRV

-1152 PATLAEISGKI
+1152 ACTLAEIDGKI
-1163 EDKGEIVKEKRILWI
+1163 EDKGEIVKEKRILYI
-1178 IPDNPDLEKIKVTIP
+1178 IPETAEQEKVKVAIP
-1193 VGKQLRVQDGDYVK
+1193 VGKQIRVRQGDFVK
-1207 QGDQL
+1207 RGDQL
-1212 DDGNFD
+1212 DEGNFD
-1218 PHDILRVKGVD
+1218 PHDILAIKGPN
-1229 ALHAYLVKEVQEVY
+1229 ALHEYLVSEVQEVY

-1257 VVRQMLRKV
+1257 VVRSMLRKV
-1266 TITDSGDTS
+1266 IITDSGDTS
-1275 FVSQQQVDKFS
+1275 FVNQQQVDKFL
-1286 FKDENKRVEREGGSP
+1286 FDEENDRVEKEGGSP
-1301 AQSQPILLGLTKASL
+1301 AQGTPVLLGLTKASL
-1316 NTDSFLSAA
+1316 NTESYFSAA

-1339 KGKTDKLIGLKE
+1339 KGKTDNLMGLKE

-1360 AGTGMRKYLN
+1360 AGTGMKKYRD
-1370 IDVFKDYYGDLERD
+1370 IEVFKDLPGDLD
-1384 DDDFDDTSLD
+1384 W
-1394 EEGGVSQYV
+1394 
-1403 NPEQNTVAVEVTDKS
+1403 
-1418 DMEIEENDEDDLGEE
+1418 DLE
-1433 LPEGALE
+1433 
-1440 DPAVP
+1440 
-1445 RTRSLMD
+1445 T
-1452 DLDDDFEEEEE
+1452 EEEEE
-1463 EESGEDDD
+1463 EVSELSEAAPVSTATLSRLVAEEDEDEDELEEEADDSDDEDDDD

>member
-1 MKNYTSFESITIKI
+1 MRNYNSFESITIRL
-15 ASPERIKEWSY
+15 ASPERIKEWSF

-66 KSIRYKGVICDKCGV
+66 KSIRYKGVVCDKCGV

-118 LDMTMNSLKTIL
+118 LDMTINQLKSVL

-141 DSGRNKGELLDE
+141 DSGRNRGELIDE
-153 EEYHSYLDEYGD
+153 DEYHNYLDEYGD
-165 KFVAGI
+165 KFIAGI
-171 GADAIKELLSR
+171 GGDAIKELLAR
-182 IDIETEARN
+182 IDVDAEARV
-191 IRQKIQDKKVTDKRM
+191 IRQKIQDKNKISDKRIF
-206 LKRLEVLEAF
+206 KRLEVLEAF

-240 MVQLDGGRFAT
+240 MVQLEGGRFAT

-350 KFHQMGLPKK
+350 KYHQMGLPKK

-385 AKKKVEAE
+385 AKKKIEAE
-393 DKDVFEALETVVKE
+393 DKEVFDVLETVVKE

-424 AFLPVLVDGKAIK
+424 AFLPVLVEGKAIK

-458 VPLSPKAQLETWM
+458 VPLAPKAQLETWM

-484 GHPICGP
+484 GQPICGP
-491 TQDIVLGIYYLTSEI
+491 TQDIVLGIYYLTSEVKDG
-506 KGGAGAGKFF
+506 KGEGKFF
-516 TGLEEIMYAIDSG
+516 TGLEEVMYAIETKTVE
-529 YLDIRAKISVLY
+529 IRSKISVLHEG
-541 NNKIIETTPGRL
+541 KIIETTPGRL
-553 IFNTSL
+553 IFNQVM
-559 PKGYSYVNK
+559 PKGYVYINRT
-568 VLGDKETNK
+568 LGDKETNK
-577 IIAEVYDLHGPGATV
+577 IIADVYEKFGPGITV
-592 VMLDEIKKLGYRY
+592 VMLDEIKRLGYRY
-605 ATRFAPTISIHDIK
+605 ATVFAPTISIDDIRV
-619 GSPLKAALVS
+619 SPQKEGLVN

-649 EERKK
+649 EERRK

-663 NDKITE
+663 NDRITE
-669 NMFKELEKDNDGFNP
+669 GMFKELEKDQAGFNP
-684 VYVMAVSGARGSKQQ
+684 VYVMAASGARGSKQQ

-731 ILEFFIS
+731 VLEFFIS
-738 THGARKGLSDTA
+738 THGARKGLADTA

-770 IITEKDCGTDAYI
+770 IVSEDDCGTKANI

-802 FGRYTAEDIIDP
+802 FGRYTAEDLVDP
-814 VTEQVVYPRNTI
+814 VTEKVVFPKDTLITRAL
-826 IVRSVGQKIENL
+826 GQQIENL
-838 GYTQLKVRSPL
+838 GYDKIKVRSPL
-849 TCESKHGI
+849 TCRSRHGI
-857 CIMCYGMDMA
+857 CTKCYGMDMA

-891 QLTMRTFHI
+891 QLTMRTFHV
-900 GGVASAKVKE
+900 GGAASATISEREHKVPYRSIVKSINGRLVTNANSAKV
-910 KEYKVSYQA
+910 
-919 LVKSISGKIVVTA
+919 
-932 EGKRLFARPGS
+932 FARRGTI
-943 IVVQNLVQEF
+943 IVNRLIQEF
-953 DLSELTNIRVEQ
+953 NTESLSSVRIVD
-965 GQKVDKGQV
+965 GQRLE
-974 IASNQKGEMIHADST
+974 KGEVFATQVGEST
-989 GTVDMNSNQKFR
+989 EQRITSDQAGVVSLVGTTLR
-1001 VMGDDTVIP
+1001 ILGDDIVIP
-1010 VRSGTLLFVSQ
+1010 VKIGTILKVEEGQ
-1021 GDVIPPNKAL
+1021 IVEENKAL
-1031 AEFDPFNEVLISELD
+1031 AEFDPFNEVAVSETA
-1046 GTVSWVDLEVGKNLR
+1046 GTIQWEDLEIGKNVR
-1061 RDEDQKT
+1061 RDVDPKT
-1068 SNVIFKIIEQ
+1068 SNIILKVVEQ
-1078 KREKLNPRLVVT
+1078 KKDRLVPKVIVGS
-1090 DSNGHSVEYVLP
+1090 DSYSVP
-1102 VDAILL
+1102 VDALL
-1108 HRNGDKVKIGDALY
+1108 QFQNGDKVREGDIIF
-1122 KIPSIAEKTRD
+1122 KIPSVAEKTRD
-1133 IVGGLPRV
+1133 ITGGLPRV

-1152 PATLAEISGKI
+1152 ACTLAEIDGKI
-1163 EDKGEIVKEKRILWI
+1163 EDKGEIVKEKRILYI
-1178 IPDNPDLEKIKVTIP
+1178 IPETAEQEKVKVAIP
-1193 VGKQLRVQDGDYVK
+1193 VGKQIRVRQGDFVK
-1207 QGDQL
+1207 RGDQL
-1212 DDGNFD
+1212 DEGNFD
-1218 PHDILRVKGVD
+1218 PHDILAIKGPS
-1229 ALHAYLVKEVQEVY
+1229 ALHEYLVSEVQEVY

-1257 VVRQMLRKV
+1257 VVRSMLRKV
-1266 TITDSGDTS
+1266 IITDSGDTS
-1275 FVSQQQVDKFS
+1275 FVNQQQVDKFL
-1286 FKDENKRVEREGGSP
+1286 FDEENDRVEQEGGSP
-1301 AQSQPILLGLTKASL
+1301 AQGTPVLLGLTKASL
-1316 NTDSFLSAA
+1316 NTESYFSAA

-1339 KGKTDKLIGLKE
+1339 KGKTDNLMGLKE

-1360 AGTGMRKYLN
+1360 AGTGMKKYRD
-1370 IDVFKDYYGDLERD
+1370 IEVFKEMPGDLDWDLESEDEEEQVSEISESAPVSTATLSRLVAEEDEDEDELEEEADDSDDED
-1384 DDDFDDTSLD
+1384 DDD
-1394 EEGGVSQYV
+1394 
-1403 NPEQNTVAVEVTDKS
+1403 
-1418 DMEIEENDEDDLGEE
+1418 
-1433 LPEGALE
+1433 
-1440 DPAVP
+1440 
-1445 RTRSLMD
+1445 
-1452 DLDDDFEEEEE
+1452 
-1463 EESGEDDD
+1463 

>member
-1 MKNYTSFESITIKI
+1 MRNYNSFESITIRL
-15 ASPERIKEWSY
+15 ASPERIKEWSF

-66 KSIRYKGVICDKCGV
+66 KSIRYKGVVCDKCGV

-118 LDMTMNSLKTIL
+118 LDMTINQLKSVL

-141 DSGRNKGELLDE
+141 DSGRNRGELIDE
-153 EEYHSYLDEYGD
+153 DEYHNYLDEYGD
-165 KFVAGI
+165 KFIAGI
-171 GADAIKELLSR
+171 GGDAIKELLAR
-182 IDIETEARN
+182 IDVDAEARV
-191 IRQKIQDKKVTDKRM
+191 IRQKIQDKNKISDKRIF
-206 LKRLEVLEAF
+206 KRLEVLEAF

-240 MVQLDGGRFAT
+240 MVQLEGGRFAT

-350 KFHQMGLPKK
+350 KYHQMGLPKK

-385 AKKKVEAE
+385 AKKKIEAE
-393 DKDVFEALETVVKE
+393 DKEVFDVLETVVKE

-424 AFLPVLVDGKAIK
+424 AFLPVLVEGKAIK

-458 VPLSPKAQLETWM
+458 VPLAPKAQLETWM

-484 GHPICGP
+484 GQPICGP
-491 TQDIVLGIYYLTSEI
+491 TQDIVLGIYYLTSEVKDA
-506 KGGAGAGKFF
+506 KGEGKFF
-516 TGLEEIMYAIDSG
+516 TGLEEVMYAIETKTVE
-529 YLDIRAKISVLY
+529 IRSKISVLHEG
-541 NNKIIETTPGRL
+541 KIIETTPGRL
-553 IFNTSL
+553 IFNQVM
-559 PKGYSYVNK
+559 PKGYVYINRT
-568 VLGDKETNK
+568 LGDKETNK
-577 IIAEVYDLHGPGATV
+577 IIADVYEKFGPGITV
-592 VMLDEIKKLGYRY
+592 VMLDEIKRLGYRY
-605 ATRFAPTISIHDIK
+605 ATVFAPTISIDDIRV
-619 GSPLKAALVS
+619 SPQKEGLVN

-649 EERKK
+649 EERRK

-663 NDKITE
+663 NDRITE
-669 NMFKELEKDNDGFNP
+669 GMFKELEKDQAGFNP
-684 VYVMAVSGARGSKQQ
+684 VYVMAASGARGSKQQ

-731 ILEFFIS
+731 VLEFFIS
-738 THGARKGLSDTA
+738 THGARKGLADTA

-770 IITEKDCGTDAYI
+770 IVSEDDCGTKANI

-802 FGRYTAEDIIDP
+802 FGRYTAEDLVDP
-814 VTEQVVYPRNTI
+814 VTEKVVFPKDTLITRAL
-826 IVRSVGQKIENL
+826 GQQIENL
-838 GYTQLKVRSPL
+838 GYDKIKVRSPL
-849 TCESKHGI
+849 TCRSRHGI
-857 CIMCYGMDMA
+857 CTKCYGMDMA

-891 QLTMRTFHI
+891 QLTMRTFHV
-900 GGVASAKVKE
+900 GGAASATIQE
-910 KEYKVSYQA
+910 KEHKVPFRS
-919 LVKSISGKIVVTA
+919 LVKSINGRLVTNA
-932 EGKRLFARPGS
+932 NSAKVFARRGTI
-943 IVVQNLVQEF
+943 IVNRLIQEF
-953 DLSELTNIRVEQ
+953 NTESLSSVRVVD
-965 GQKVDKGQV
+965 GQRLE
-974 IASNQKGEMIHADST
+974 KGEVFATQVSDST
-989 GTVDMNSNQKFR
+989 EQRITSDQAGVVSLVGTTLR
-1001 VMGDDTVIP
+1001 ILGDDIVIP
-1010 VRSGTLLFVSQ
+1010 VKIGTILRAEEGQIVEE
-1021 GDVIPPNKAL
+1021 NKAL
-1031 AEFDPFNEVLISELD
+1031 AEFDPFNEVAISETS
-1046 GTVSWVDLEVGKNLR
+1046 GTIVWEDLEIGKNVR
-1061 RDEDQKT
+1061 RDVDPKT
-1068 SNVIFKIIEQ
+1068 SNIILKVVEQ
-1078 KREKLNPRLVVT
+1078 KKDRLVPKVVVGS
-1090 DSNGHSVEYVLP
+1090 DGYSVP
-1102 VDAILL
+1102 VDALL
-1108 HRNGDKVKIGDALY
+1108 QFQNGDKVREGDIIF
-1122 KIPSIAEKTRD
+1122 KIPSVAEKTRD
-1133 IVGGLPRV
+1133 ITGGLPRV

-1152 PATLAEISGKI
+1152 ACTLAEIDGKI
-1163 EDKGEIVKEKRILWI
+1163 EDKGEIVKEKRILYI
-1178 IPDNPDLEKIKVTIP
+1178 IPETAEQEKVKVAIP
-1193 VGKQLRVQDGDYVK
+1193 VGKQIRVRQGDFVK
-1207 QGDQL
+1207 RGDQL
-1212 DDGNFD
+1212 DEGNFD
-1218 PHDILRVKGVD
+1218 PHDILAIKGPS
-1229 ALHAYLVKEVQEVY
+1229 ALHEYLVSEVQEVY

-1257 VVRQMLRKV
+1257 VVRSMLRKV
-1266 TITDSGDTS
+1266 IITDSGDTS
-1275 FVSQQQVDKFS
+1275 FVNQQQVDKFL
-1286 FKDENKRVEREGGSP
+1286 FDEENDRVEQEGGSP
-1301 AQSQPILLGLTKASL
+1301 AQGTPVLLGLTKASL
-1316 NTDSFLSAA
+1316 NTESYFSAA

-1339 KGKTDKLIGLKE
+1339 KGKTDNLMGLKE

-1360 AGTGMRKYLN
+1360 AGTGMKKYRD
-1370 IDVFKDYYGDLERD
+1370 IEVFKEMPGDLD
-1384 DDDFDDTSLD
+1384 W
-1394 EEGGVSQYV
+1394 
-1403 NPEQNTVAVEVTDKS
+1403 
-1418 DMEIEENDEDDLGEE
+1418 DLE
-1433 LPEGALE
+1433 
-1440 DPAVP
+1440 
-1445 RTRSLMD
+1445 S
-1452 DLDDDFEEEEE
+1452 EEEEE
-1463 EESGEDDD
+1463 ELSELSESAPVSTATLSRLVAEEDEDEDELEEESDDSDDEDDDD

>member
-1 MKNYTSFESITIKI
+1 MRNYNSFESITIRL
-15 ASPERIKEWSY
+15 ASPERIKEWSF

-66 KSIRYKGVICDKCGV
+66 KSIRYKGVVCDKCGV

-118 LDMTMNSLKTIL
+118 LDMTINQLKSVL

-141 DSGRNKGELLDE
+141 DSGRNRGELIDE
-153 EEYHSYLDEYGD
+153 DEYHNYLDEYGD
-165 KFVAGI
+165 KFIAGI
-171 GADAIKELLSR
+171 GGDAIKELLAR
-182 IDIETEARN
+182 IDVDAEARV
-191 IRQKIQDKKVTDKRM
+191 IRQKIQDKNKISDKRIF
-206 LKRLEVLEAF
+206 KRLEVLEAF

-240 MVQLDGGRFAT
+240 MVQLEGGRFAT

-350 KFHQMGLPKK
+350 KYHQMGLPKK

-385 AKKKVEAE
+385 AKKKIEAE
-393 DKDVFEALETVVKE
+393 DKEVFDVLETVVKE

-424 AFLPVLVDGKAIK
+424 AFLPVLVEGKAIK

-458 VPLSPKAQLETWM
+458 VPLAPKAQLETWM

-484 GHPICGP
+484 GQPICGP
-491 TQDIVLGIYYLTSEI
+491 TQDIVLGIYYLTSEVKDG
-506 KGGAGAGKFF
+506 KGEGKFF
-516 TGLEEIMYAIDSG
+516 TGLEEVMYAIETKTVE
-529 YLDIRAKISVLY
+529 IRSKISVLHEG
-541 NNKIIETTPGRL
+541 KIIETTPGRL
-553 IFNTSL
+553 IFNQVM
-559 PKGYSYVNK
+559 PKGYVYINRT
-568 VLGDKETNK
+568 LGDKETNK
-577 IIAEVYDLHGPGATV
+577 IIADVYEKFGPGITV
-592 VMLDEIKKLGYRY
+592 VMLDEIKRLGYRY
-605 ATRFAPTISIHDIK
+605 ATVFAPTISIDDIRV
-619 GSPLKAALVS
+619 SPQKEGLVN

-649 EERKK
+649 EERRK

-663 NDKITE
+663 NDRITE
-669 NMFKELEKDNDGFNP
+669 GMFKELEKDQAGFNP
-684 VYVMAVSGARGSKQQ
+684 VYVMAASGARGSKQQ

-731 ILEFFIS
+731 VLEFFIS
-738 THGARKGLSDTA
+738 THGARKGLADTA

-770 IITEKDCGTDAYI
+770 IVSEDDCGTKANI

-802 FGRYTAEDIIDP
+802 FGRYTAEDLVDP
-814 VTEQVVYPRNTI
+814 VTEKVVFPKDTLITRAL
-826 IVRSVGQKIENL
+826 GQQIENL
-838 GYTQLKVRSPL
+838 GYDKIKVRSPL
-849 TCESKHGI
+849 TCRSRHGI
-857 CIMCYGMDMA
+857 CTKCYGMDMA

-891 QLTMRTFHI
+891 QLTMRTFHV
-900 GGVASAKVKE
+900 GGAASATISEREHKVPYRSIVKSINGRLVTNANSAKV
-910 KEYKVSYQA
+910 
-919 LVKSISGKIVVTA
+919 
-932 EGKRLFARPGS
+932 FARRGTI
-943 IVVQNLVQEF
+943 IVNRLIQEF
-953 DLSELTNIRVEQ
+953 NTESLSSVRIVD
-965 GQKVDKGQV
+965 GQRLE
-974 IASNQKGEMIHADST
+974 KGEVFATQVGEST
-989 GTVDMNSNQKFR
+989 EQRITSDQAGVVSLVGTTLR
-1001 VMGDDTVIP
+1001 ILGDDIVIP
-1010 VRSGTLLFVSQ
+1010 VKIGTILKVEEGQ
-1021 GDVIPPNKAL
+1021 IVEENKAL
-1031 AEFDPFNEVLISELD
+1031 AEFDPFNEVAVSETG
-1046 GTVSWVDLEVGKNLR
+1046 GTIQWEDLEIGKNVR
-1061 RDEDQKT
+1061 RDVDPKT
-1068 SNVIFKIIEQ
+1068 SNIILKVVEQ
-1078 KREKLNPRLVVT
+1078 KKDRLVPKVIVGS
-1090 DSNGHSVEYVLP
+1090 DEYSVP
-1102 VDAILL
+1102 VDALL
-1108 HRNGDKVKIGDALY
+1108 QFQNGDKVREGDIIF
-1122 KIPSIAEKTRD
+1122 KIPSVAEKTRD
-1133 IVGGLPRV
+1133 ITGGLPRV

-1152 PATLAEISGKI
+1152 ACTLAEIDGKI
-1163 EDKGEIVKEKRILWI
+1163 EDKGEIVKEKRILYI
-1178 IPDNPDLEKIKVTIP
+1178 IPETAEQEKVKVAIP
-1193 VGKQLRVQDGDYVK
+1193 VGKQIRVRQGDFVK
-1207 QGDQL
+1207 RGDQL
-1212 DDGNFD
+1212 DEGNFD
-1218 PHDILRVKGVD
+1218 PHDILAIKGPN
-1229 ALHAYLVKEVQEVY
+1229 ALHEYLVSEVQEVY

-1257 VVRQMLRKV
+1257 VVRSMLRKV
-1266 TITDSGDTS
+1266 IITDSGDTS
-1275 FVSQQQVDKFS
+1275 FVNQQQVDKFL
-1286 FKDENKRVEREGGSP
+1286 FDEENDRVEKEGGSP
-1301 AQSQPILLGLTKASL
+1301 AQGTPVLLGLTKASL
-1316 NTDSFLSAA
+1316 NTESYFSAA

-1339 KGKTDKLIGLKE
+1339 KGKTDNLMGLKE

-1360 AGTGMRKYLN
+1360 AGTGMKKYRD
-1370 IDVFKDYYGDLERD
+1370 IEVFKDLPGDLD
-1384 DDDFDDTSLD
+1384 W
-1394 EEGGVSQYV
+1394 
-1403 NPEQNTVAVEVTDKS
+1403 
-1418 DMEIEENDEDDLGEE
+1418 DLE
-1433 LPEGALE
+1433 
-1440 DPAVP
+1440 
-1445 RTRSLMD
+1445 T
-1452 DLDDDFEEEEE
+1452 EEEEE
-1463 EESGEDDD
+1463 EISELSESAPVSTATLSRLVAEEDEDEDELEEESDDSDDEDDDD

>member
-1 MKNYTSFESITIKI
+1 MRNYTTFESITIRL

-36 YRTLKPERDGLF
+36 YRTLKPEREGLF

-66 KSIRYKGVICDKCGV
+66 KSIRYKGVVCDKCGV

-118 LDMTMNSLKTIL
+118 LDLTINALKSIL

-141 DSGRNKGELLDE
+141 DSGRMKGELLDE

-182 IDIETEARN
+182 IDVEAEARAM
-191 IRQKIQDKKVTDKRM
+191 RQKIQDKKITDKR
-206 LKRLEVLEAF
+206 LIKRLEVLEAF

-226 VLDVVPVIPPELRP
+226 ILDVIPVIPPELRP

-293 ALFDNSRRKRTV
+293 ALFDNSRRKRAV

-385 AKKKVEAE
+385 AKKKIAAE
-393 DKDVFEALETVVKE
+393 DKDVFEALEAVVKE

-424 AFLPVLVDGKAIK
+424 AFLPVLVDGKAIR

-491 TQDIVLGIYYLTSEI
+491 TQDIVLGIYYLTSEL
-506 KGGAGAGKFF
+506 KNGLGSGKFYS
-516 TGLEEIMYAIDSG
+516 GLEEILYAIDAG
-529 YLDIRAKISVLY
+529 YLEIRSKVSVLY
-541 NNKIIETTPGRL
+541 QGKIIETTPGRI
-553 IFNTSL
+553 IFNTAL
-559 PKGYSYVNK
+559 PKGYSFVNRT
-568 VLGDKETNK
+568 LGDKETNK
-577 IIAEVYDLHGPGATV
+577 IIAEVYDIYGPGPTV
-592 VMLDEIKKLGYRY
+592 VMLDEIKKLGYKY
-605 ATRFAPTISIHDIK
+605 ATKFAPTISIHDII
-619 GSPLKAALVS
+619 GSPLKAQLV
-629 DANKEVEKAD
+629 AEATKEVEKAD
-639 MEYRKGIITN
+639 MEYRKGIITD
-649 EERKK
+649 EERRQK
-654 KVIEIWTKT
+654 IIDIWTKT

-669 NMFKELEKDNDGFNP
+669 SMFKELEKDQDGFNP
-684 VYVMAVSGARGSKQQ
+684 VYVMSASGARGNKQQ

-770 IITEKDCGTDAYI
+770 IISEEDCGTDQSI
-783 TLGIVKE
+783 TLSVVKE
-790 GENVIV
+790 GESTIV
-796 SLADRV
+796 SLADRI
-802 FGRYTAEDIIDP
+802 FGRYLAEDIIDP
-814 VTEQVVYPRNTI
+814 VTEQVIYARDTLV
-826 IVRSVGQKIENL
+826 VRSIGQKIESL
-838 GYTQLKVRSPL
+838 GYTKVRVRSPL
-849 TCESKHGI
+849 TCDSKHGI
-857 CIMCYGMDMA
+857 CSKCYGMDMA
-867 RLVPAEIGEA
+867 RLVPVEIGEA

-891 QLTMRTFHI
+891 QLTMRTFHV
-900 GGVASAKVKE
+900 GGAASSKVKE
-910 KEYKVSYQA
+910 REYKVPYNA
-919 LVKSISGKIVVTA
+919 YVKSITGKRITTAQGKIVFS
-932 EGKRLFARPGS
+932 RRGS
-943 IVVQNLVQEF
+943 IVVQQLIQ
-953 DLSELTNIRVEQ
+953 DYSLSELNNLRVEHGTQ
-965 GQKVDKGQV
+965 VDKGQV
-974 IASNQKGEMIHADST
+974 IANKANGEMLYADVSGAVEIHNDRFRIL
-989 GTVDMNSNQKFR
+989 GTE
-1001 VMGDDTVIP
+1001 TVVPTKI
-1010 VRSGTLLFVSQ
+1010 GTTLFVKE
-1021 GDVIPPNKAL
+1021 GDVVPASKPL
-1031 AEFDPFNEVLISELD
+1031 GEFDPYNDSAIADFD
-1046 GTVSWVDLEVGKNLR
+1046 GTITWVDLEVGKNLR

-1068 SNVIFKIIEQ
+1068 GNVTFKIIEQ
-1078 KREKLNPRLVVT
+1078 KKEKLNPRIVLT
-1090 DSNGHSVEYVLP
+1090 GENETEEYPLP
-1102 VDAILL
+1102 VDAVLSVKS
-1108 HRNGDKVKIGDALY
+1108 GDKVRVGTILY
-1122 KIPSIAEKTRD
+1122 KIPAVVEKTRD
-1133 IVGGLPRV
+1133 ITGGLPRV
-1141 DELFEARRPKD
+1141 AELFEARRPKD
-1152 PATLAEISGKI
+1152 AATLAEVSGRI
-1163 EDKGEIVKEKRILWI
+1163 EDKGEIVKEKRIIYI
-1178 IPDNPDLEKIKVTIP
+1178 IPDSGDDPVKVAIP
-1193 VGKQLRVQDGDYVK
+1193 LNKQLRVQHGDYVK
-1207 QGDQL
+1207 KGDQL
-1212 DDGNFD
+1212 DDGNLD
-1218 PHDILRVKGVD
+1218 PHDILKYLGLD
-1229 ALHAYLVKEVQEVY
+1229 ALHLYLVKEVQEVY
-1243 RLQGVHINDKHIEV
+1243 RLQGVHINDKHIEI
-1257 VVRQMLRKV
+1257 VVRQMLKKV
-1266 TITDSGDTS
+1266 VITDSGDTS
-1275 FVSQQQVDKFS
+1275 FVAQQQVDKFA
-1286 FKDENKRVEREGGSP
+1286 FRDENKRVEAEGGSP
-1301 AQSQPILLGLTKASL
+1301 AQAEPVLLGLTKASL
-1316 NTDSFLSAA
+1316 NTESFFSAA

-1339 KGKTDKLIGLKE
+1339 KGKTDRLLGLKE

-1360 AGTGMRKYLN
+1360 AGTGMRRYFN
-1370 IDVFKDYYGDLERD
+1370 IDVYKDYYGDLDKED
-1384 DDDFDDTSLD
+1384 DSVEETSYLVD
-1394 EEGGVSQYV
+1394 SEH
-1403 NPEQNTVAVEVTDKS
+1403 NTAAIEVTDRI
-1418 DMEIEENDEDDLGEE
+1418 DMEYDDSEDEEDLGEE
-1433 LPEGALE
+1433 LPEDYEESKPNRSRTLE
-1440 DPAVP
+1440 DEFF
-1445 RTRSLMD
+1445 D
-1452 DLDDDFEEEEE
+1452 EEEDYYEEDYEGDDDE
-1463 EESGEDDD
+1463 